1 MRKGDARKKRS
12 KLTYIL
18 PIFVLLLIGIGCLGL
33 SKNSNNIN
41 KENDKIEEMA
51 TGYMS
56 EEIEKLKNE
65 DDENLISTKYLVTDN
80 VIKRVKENT
89 SIEEFKKAF
98 EREVKIYTD
107 EMMNEEVTEGIIKTG
122 MTVVDKEDTYIAV
135 VDGDVSKD
143 GKVDQIDVS
152 KMVRQETEEI
162 GKVEASEYGIEKVA
176 RKIVYGEYE
185 LEKVKEVEKP
195 EIKVVNG
202 QQGENEWYTTDV
214 ELEINQKEE
223 QGKKTVYKIK
233 GTEEKE
239 ETQIE
244 EGQKITIDKDGIYK
258 VIAYTYGE
266 EGNRSRITYEI
277 IKVNKTGIEATIN
290 YSTTESTTDPVIAT
304 VTFNKEGI
312 KITNNEGKNTYE
324 FTENGEFTFE
334 YVDEAG
340 RIGSITAKV
349 DWIKRKEVVGQD
361 GEWKYFVNSD
371 NTIQLTQYLGTK
383 TELVVPANYDGYVVY
398 AVGNQNSK
406 ETPKQCYNIFGED
419 SQSNQTIT
427 KLTIEDGIKEIKTA
441 AFIGCKKITGDLV
454 IPDSVVNIGYAAFVN
469 CSGFNGTLKLPL
481 NIEKIS
487 DYTFNNCTN
496 LKGNLI
502 IPENVKEIG
511 ALSFNRCS
519 GFSGTLVFPSSLKR
533 IGKTAFQYCS
543 GFTGD
548 LVLPEG
554 IETVE
559 DYTFNRCS
567 GFDGTLTLPST
578 LKSIGKSSFQLC
590 SGLKGNLIIPEGIET
605 IEDYTFYGCS
615 GFNGILKL
623 PSTLKR
629 IGRTAF
635 QLCSGFTGDLLIPEG
650 IETIEDYTF
659 NKCSGLDGTLTLPS
673 TLKSIGDVA
682 FQSCSGFKGD
692 LVIPE
697 SVETIGD
704 FAFNNCSGFDGNLTL
719 PSTLKVVGNSA
730 FQNCSGL
737 KGNLIMPDK
746 IESIGQ
752 FAFNNCSSLTGD
764 LIIPNSLTTISRC
777 AFQSCIGLTGKLV
790 LPDTITSIEG
800 FAFYDDK
807 FTGELVLP
815 KNLESLG
822 EAAFGK
828 NTNFSNSKIVIPAS
842 LKKIG
847 VDCDFN
853 GENLGISTHDFY
865 NFGAN
870 VRKFEAFEV
879 EEGNNNF
886 VAIDGVLYTKDRKR
900 LISYP
905 RNKKDNTYE
914 ILEGVVTLDEL
925 SFASNMIV
933 QTVIFPD
940 SLSFEARTQGIRFQ
954 GTSVLQSA
962 FYNYSALENIEV
974 KDTNP
979 NYKSNDGVLYTKDM
993 KNLVY
998 ISSGRTKEVIIP
1010 DGVETINDNSIYWS
1024 QVARSVS
1031 KMYIPASVTNI
1042 SDSALKGVNN
1052 GFIKKIEISEDNP
1065 SFTLDSNG
1073 KLIRK

>member
-1 MRKGDARKKRS
+1 MRKGDVRKKRS

-18 PIFVLLLIGIGCLGL
+18 PIFVLLLIGVGCIGL
-33 SKNSNNIN
+33 SKSSNNIN
-41 KENDKIEEMA
+41 KENDKINEKA

-107 EMMNEEVTEGIIKTG
+107 ETMDEEVTEGIIKTG
-122 MTVVDKEDTYIAV
+122 MAVVDKEDTYIAV

-152 KMVRQETEEI
+152 KMVREETEEI
-162 GKVEASEYGIEKVA
+162 GKVEASSYGIEKVA

-195 EIKVVNG
+195 EINVVNG

-349 DWIKRKEVVGQD
+349 DWIKKKEVVGQD

-398 AVGNQNSK
+398 AVGQQGMRES
-406 ETPKQCYNIFGED
+406 TPSAERINVLGAAE
-419 SQSNQTIT
+419 NATIT
-427 KLTIEDGIKEIKTA
+427 KLTIEDGIKEIKCSAFEKCTA
-441 AFIGCKKITGDLV
+441 IKGNLV
-454 IPDSVVNIGYAAFVN
+454 IPNSVE
-469 CSGFNGTLKLPL
+469 
-481 NIEKIS
+481 NIES
-487 DYTFNNCTN
+487 Y
-496 LKGNLI
+496 
-502 IPENVKEIG
+502 
-511 ALSFNRCS
+511 AFNRCS
-519 GFSGTLVFPSSLKR
+519 GLNGNLKLSSSLKN

-543 GFTGD
+543 GLEGD
-548 LVLPEG
+548 LEIPDSVEEIGNYAFNNCKGFSGLKLSSNLVSIGRTAFQSCTGLKGNLVIPDR
-554 IETVE
+554 IEKVE
-559 DYTFNRCS
+559 DYAFYNCS

-578 LKSIGKSSFQLC
+578 LKSIGKAAFYNC
-590 SGLKGNLIIPEGIET
+590 SKLEGNLIIPEGVET
-605 IEDYTFYGCS
+605 IGTH
-615 GFNGILKL
+615 
-623 PSTLKR
+623 
-629 IGRTAF
+629 A
-635 QLCSGFTGDLLIPEG
+635 
-650 IETIEDYTF
+650 F
-659 NKCSGLDGTLTLPS
+659 NK
-673 TLKSIGDVA
+673 
-682 FQSCSGFKGD
+682 CSGFKGD

-704 FAFNNCSGFDGNLTL
+704 FAFNKCSGLDGNLTL

-737 KGNLIMPDK
+737 KGNLIIPDK

-764 LIIPNSLTTISRC
+764 LIIPNSLTTISMC

-790 LPDTITSIEG
+790 LPDSITSIEG

-853 GENLGISTHDFY
+853 GENLGISSHDFY

-870 VRKFEAFEV
+870 VRKFEDFEV
-879 EEGNNNF
+879 ENGNENF
-886 VAIDGVLYTKDRKR
+886 VAIDGVLYTKDLKR

-914 ILEGVVTLDEL
+914 IQEGVVTLDEL

-940 SLSFEARTQGIRFQ
+940 SLSFEVRTQGIRFQ
-954 GTSVLQSA
+954 GANILQAA

-1031 KMYIPASVTNI
+1031 KMYIPASVINI

>member
-18 PIFVLLLIGIGCLGL
+18 PIFVLLLVGVGCLGL

-98 EREVKIYTD
+98 EREVKIYAD
-107 EMMNEEVTEGIIKTG
+107 EMMNEEVTEGIIKTE

-152 KMVRQETEEI
+152 KMVREETEEI

-202 QQGENEWYTTDV
+202 QKGENEWYTTDV

-312 KITNNEGKNTYE
+312 TITNNEGKNTYE
-324 FTENGEFTFE
+324 FTDNGEFTFE

-383 TELVVPANYDGYVVY
+383 TELVVPANYDGYEVY
-398 AVGNQNSK
+398 AVGQQGMK
-406 ETPKQCYNIFGED
+406 QTTPSAERTNILGTSE
-419 SQSNQTIT
+419 NATIT
-427 KLTIEDGIKEIKTA
+427 KLTIEEGIKEIKCS
-441 AFIGCKKITGDLV
+441 AFEKCTGIKGNLV
-454 IPDSVVNIGYAAFVN
+454 IPDSVENIEALAFN
-469 CSGFNGTLKLPL
+469 KCNGFDGTLTLSSSLKSLGDGAFQLCSGF
-481 NIEKIS
+481 
-487 DYTFNNCTN
+487 
-496 LKGNLI
+496 KGNLV
-502 IPENVKEIG
+502 IPESVEV
-511 ALSFNRCS
+511 L
-519 GFSGTLVFPSSLKR
+519 GTYVF
-533 IGKTAFQYCS
+533 GK
-543 GFTGD
+543 
-548 LVLPEG
+548 
-554 IETVE
+554 
-559 DYTFNRCS
+559 CS

-590 SGLKGNLIIPEGIET
+590 SGLKGNLVIPDSVEEIGDYAFNKCSGFSGTLVFPSSLKRIGSTAFQYCSGFTGDLVIPEGVETIGTHAFNKCGGFDGTLTLPSTLKNIGQIAFQFCSGLKGNLIIPEGIET
-605 IEDYTFYGCS
+605 IGDFTFGNCS
-615 GFNGILKL
+615 GF
-623 PSTLKR
+623 
-629 IGRTAF
+629 
-635 QLCSGFTGDLLIPEG
+635 
-650 IETIEDYTF
+650 
-659 NKCSGLDGTLTLPS
+659 DGTLTLPS
-673 TLKSIGDVA
+673 TLKSIGNGA
-682 FQSCSGFKGD
+682 FQLCSALKGN

-697 SVETIGD
+697 SVETIGN
-704 FAFNNCSGFDGNLTL
+704 FAFNKSNKLTGQLKLPDGI
-719 PSTLKVVGNSA
+719 K
-730 FQNCSGL
+730 
-737 KGNLIMPDK
+737 
-746 IESIGQ
+746 SIGQ
-752 FAFNNCSSLTGD
+752 YAFNSCGSLTGD
-764 LIIPNSLTTISRC
+764 LIIPNGLTTISRC
-777 AFQSCIGLTGKLV
+777 AFQSCSGLTGKLV
-790 LPDTITSIEG
+790 LPDSITSIEG
-800 FAFYDDK
+800 WAFYDDK

-847 VDCDFN
+847 IDYEVN
-853 GENLGISTHDFY
+853 GENLGLSSHDFY

-954 GTSVLQSA
+954 GTSVLKSA

>member
-65 DDENLISTKYLVTDN
+65 DDENLISAKYLVTDN

-152 KMVRQETEEI
+152 KMVREETEEI

-266 EGNRSRITYEI
+266 EGNKSRITYEI

-324 FTENGEFTFE
+324 FTDNGEFTFE

-349 DWIKRKEVVGQD
+349 DWIKKKEIVGQD

-406 ETPKQCYNIFGED
+406 ENPKQCYNIFGED

-441 AFIGCKKITGDLV
+441 AFRGCKKITGDLV

-511 ALSFNRCS
+511 DYAFNKCS
-519 GFSGTLVFPSSLKR
+519 GFSGTLVFPSS
-533 IGKTAFQYCS
+533 
-543 GFTGD
+543 
-548 LVLPEG
+548 
-554 IETVE
+554 
-559 DYTFNRCS
+559 
-567 GFDGTLTLPST
+567 
-578 LKSIGKSSFQLC
+578 
-590 SGLKGNLIIPEGIET
+590 
-605 IEDYTFYGCS
+605 
-615 GFNGILKL
+615 
-623 PSTLKR
+623 LKR

-635 QLCSGFTGDLLIPEG
+635 QLCSGFTGDLVIPEG

-659 NKCSGLDGTLTLPS
+659 NKCSGFDGTLTLPS
-673 TLKSIGDVA
+673 TLKSIGRTA
-682 FQSCSGFKGD
+682 FQLCSGLKGNLIIPEGIKTIEDYTFYGCSGF
-692 LVIPE
+692 
-697 SVETIGD
+697 
-704 FAFNNCSGFDGNLTL
+704 NGNLTL
-719 PSTLKVVGNSA
+719 PSTLIEIGNSS
-730 FQNCSGL
+730 FQNCSQL
-737 KGNLIMPDK
+737 IGNLVITDTVKTLGKTSFCGCSGFDGILKLPSNLKTIGDTAFYNCSKLTGQLNLPDK

-752 FAFNNCSSLTGD
+752 FAFDNCVSLTGD

-777 AFQSCIGLTGKLV
+777 AFQSCSGLTGNLV
-790 LPDTITSIEG
+790 LPDSITSIEG

-815 KNLESLG
+815 KNLENLG

-954 GTSVLQSA
+954 GTSVLKSA

>member
-152 KMVRQETEEI
+152 KMVREETEEI

-176 RKIVYGEYE
+176 RKIVYGKYE

-202 QQGENEWYTTDV
+202 KKGENEWYTTDV

-312 KITNNEGKNTYE
+312 TITNNEGKNTYE
-324 FTENGEFTFE
+324 FTDNGEFTFE

-349 DWIKRKEVVGQD
+349 DWIKKKEVVGQD

-398 AVGNQNSK
+398 AIGQQGMK
-406 ETPKQCYNIFGED
+406 QTTPSAKRINVLGASE
-419 SQSNQTIT
+419 NATIT
-427 KLTIEDGIKEIKTA
+427 KLTIEEGIKEIKCS
-441 AFIGCKKITGDLV
+441 AFEKCTGIKGNLV
-454 IPDSVVNIGYAAFVN
+454 IPDSVENIEALAFN
-469 CSGFNGTLKLPL
+469 KCNGFDGTLTLSSSLKSLGDGAFQLCSGF
-481 NIEKIS
+481 
-487 DYTFNNCTN
+487 
-496 LKGNLI
+496 KGNLV
-502 IPENVKEIG
+502 IPESVEV
-511 ALSFNRCS
+511 L
-519 GFSGTLVFPSSLKR
+519 GTYVF
-533 IGKTAFQYCS
+533 GK
-543 GFTGD
+543 
-548 LVLPEG
+548 
-554 IETVE
+554 
-559 DYTFNRCS
+559 CS

-590 SGLKGNLIIPEGIET
+590 SGLKGNLVIPDSVEEIG
-605 IEDYTFYGCS
+605 DYAFNKCS
-615 GFNGILKL
+615 GFSGTLVF
-623 PSTLKR
+623 PSPLKR
-629 IGRTAF
+629 IGNAAF
-635 QLCSGFTGDLLIPEG
+635 QYCSGFTGDLVIPEG
-650 IETIEDYTF
+650 VETIGTHAF
-659 NKCSGLDGTLTLPS
+659 NKCGGFDGTLTLPS
-673 TLKSIGDVA
+673 TLKNIG
-682 FQSCSGFKGD
+682 QY
-692 LVIPE
+692 
-697 SVETIGD
+697 
-704 FAFNNCSGFDGNLTL
+704 AFNSCG
-719 PSTLKVVGNSA
+719 
-730 FQNCSGL
+730 
-737 KGNLIMPDK
+737 
-746 IESIGQ
+746 
-752 FAFNNCSSLTGD
+752 SLTGD
-764 LIIPNSLTTISRC
+764 LIIPNGLTTISRC
-777 AFQSCIGLTGKLV
+777 AFQSCSGLTGKLV
-790 LPDTITSIEG
+790 LPDSITSIEG
-800 FAFYDDK
+800 WAFYDDK

-853 GENLGISTHDFY
+853 GENLGISAHDFY

-954 GTSVLQSA
+954 GANILQAA

>member
-1 MRKGDARKKRS
+1 MRKGDVRKKRS

-152 KMVRQETEEI
+152 KMVREETEEI

-233 GTEEKE
+233 GAEEKE

-244 EGQKITIDKDGIYK
+244 EGQKVTIDKDGIYK

-266 EGNRSRITYEI
+266 EGNRSGITYEI

-340 RIGSITAKV
+340 RTGSITAKV
-349 DWIKRKEVVGQD
+349 DWIKKKEIVGQD

-383 TELVVPANYDGYVVY
+383 TELVVPANYDGYEVY
-398 AVGNQNSK
+398 AVGAQGLEES
-406 ETPKQCYNIFGED
+406 TPSAERINVLGTSE
-419 SQSNQTIT
+419 NATIT
-427 KLTIEDGIKEIKTA
+427 KLTIEEGIKEIKCS
-441 AFIGCKKITGDLV
+441 AFEKCTGIKGNLV
-454 IPDSVVNIGYAAFVN
+454 IPDSVETIEGYAFN
-469 CSGFNGTLKLPL
+469 SCSGFNGTLTLPSTL
-481 NIEKIS
+481 KSIE
-487 DYTFNNCTN
+487 
-496 LKGNLI
+496 
-502 IPENVKEIG
+502 
-511 ALSFNRCS
+511 NRAFQLCS
-519 GFSGTLVFPSSLKR
+519 GFKD
-533 IGKTAFQYCS
+533 
-543 GFTGD
+543 D
-548 LVLPEG
+548 LVIPEG
-554 IETVE
+554 IKSIG
-559 DYTFNRCS
+559 DGAFNKCT
-567 GFDGTLTLPST
+567 GFNGTLTLPST
-578 LKSIGKSSFQLC
+578 LKSIGNGAFQYC
-590 SGLKGNLIIPEGIET
+590 SGLTGDILIPEGVETLGTHVFNKCTGFNGTITLPSTLKEIGRNSFYNCNKLTGNLVIPEGIE
-605 IEDYTFYGCS
+605 IINPNTFSGCS
-615 GFNGILKL
+615 SLN
-623 PSTLKR
+623 
-629 IGRTAF
+629 
-635 QLCSGFTGDLLIPEG
+635 
-650 IETIEDYTF
+650 
-659 NKCSGLDGTLTLPS
+659 GTLTLPS
-673 TLKSIGDVA
+673 TLKEISNFAFYGCKNLKGDINIPDNVISIGDQAFYNCTGFDGYIRLSNKLESIGGWTFGNCSKLVGDLIIPDSVTNILDSTFRNCSSLNGKLVISNNITKLEEGVFSGCSNLVGELVIPAGVKTIGKVA
-682 FQSCSGFKGD
+682 FQQCEKLNGK
-692 LVIPE
+692 LVLPE
-697 SVETIGD
+697 GLEYIGD
-704 FAFNNCSGFDGNLTL
+704 FAFNKCTSFEN
-719 PSTLKVVGNSA
+719 
-730 FQNCSGL
+730 
-737 KGNLIMPDK
+737 
-746 IESIGQ
+746 
-752 FAFNNCSSLTGD
+752 
-764 LIIPNSLTTISRC
+764 TTI
-777 AFQSCIGLTGKLV
+777 K
-790 LPDTITSIEG
+790 
-800 FAFYDDK
+800 
-807 FTGELVLP
+807 
-815 KNLESLG
+815 
-822 EAAFGK
+822 
-828 NTNFSNSKIVIPAS
+828 IPAS
-842 LKKIG
+842 LKKMGEDYDLNGNNVGIG
-847 VDCDFN
+847 SHF
-853 GENLGISTHDFY
+853 FY

-870 VRKFEAFEV
+870 VRKFETFEV
-879 EEGNNNF
+879 ENGNENF
-886 VAIDGVLYTKDRKR
+886 VAIDGVLYTKDLKR
-900 LISYP
+900 LVCYP
-905 RNKKDNTYE
+905 RNKKDTTYE
-914 ILEGVVTLDEL
+914 IQEGVELLDQM
-925 SFASNMIV
+925 SIASNMTL
-933 QTVIFPD
+933 QTLVIPD
-940 SLSFEARTQGIRFQ
+940 SLIIERKTYPGFTWENDQPLIFS
-954 GTSVLQSA
+954 L
-962 FYNYSALENIEV
+962 YNYNAIQNIET
-974 KDTNP
+974 KETNP
-979 NYKSNDGVLYTKDM
+979 NYKSVDGVLYTKDL
-993 KNLVY
+993 KELVY

-1010 DGVETINDNSIYWS
+1010 DGVETIRERSIYWS
-1024 QVARSVS
+1024 QVARNVS
-1031 KMYIPASVTNI
+1031 KIYIPSSVVNI
-1042 SDSALKGVNN
+1042 SDNALSSINN
-1052 GFIKKIEISEDNP
+1052 GFIKKIEVSEDNP

>member
-1 MRKGDARKKRS
+1 MRKGDVRKKRS

-33 SKNSNNIN
+33 SKSCNNIN
-41 KENDKIEEMA
+41 KESDKIEEMA

-98 EREVKIYTD
+98 EREVKVYTD
-107 EMMNEEVTEGIIKTG
+107 EAMDEEITEGIIKTG
-122 MTVVDKEDTYIAV
+122 MTVADKEDTYIAV

-152 KMVRQETEEI
+152 KMVRKETEEI

-266 EGNRSRITYEI
+266 EGNKSRITYEI

-349 DWIKRKEVVGQD
+349 DWIKKKEVVGQD

-398 AVGNQNSK
+398 AVGQQDVR
-406 ETPKQCYNIFGED
+406 EDTPSAKRTNILGTSE
-419 SQSNQTIT
+419 NATIT
-427 KLTIEDGIKEIKTA
+427 KLTIEEGIKEIKCG
-441 AFIGCKKITGDLV
+441 AFEKCTEIKGNLV
-454 IPDSVVNIGYAAFVN
+454 IPDGVTKIGAIAFN
-469 CSGFNGTLKLPL
+469 KCSGFDGTL
-481 NIEKIS
+481 
-487 DYTFNNCTN
+487 
-496 LKGNLI
+496 
-502 IPENVKEIG
+502 
-511 ALSFNRCS
+511 
-519 GFSGTLVFPSSLKR
+519 TLPSSLKS
-533 IGKTAFQYCS
+533 IGDGAFQFCS

-548 LVLPEG
+548 LVIPEG
-554 IETVE
+554 VETIG
-559 DYTFNRCS
+559 TFAFNKCS
-567 GFDGTLTLPST
+567 GFNGTLTLPST
-578 LKSIGKSSFQLC
+578 LKSIGKASFQYC
-590 SGLKGNLIIPEGIET
+590 SGLTGDLVIPEGVEKVEDYTFYACSKLIGDLIIPDSVESVG
-605 IEDYTFYGCS
+605 YCGFYGCS

-623 PSTLKR
+623 SSNLK
-629 IGRTAF
+629 
-635 QLCSGFTGDLLIPEG
+635 
-650 IETIEDYTF
+650 
-659 NKCSGLDGTLTLPS
+659 
-673 TLKSIGDVA
+673 
-682 FQSCSGFKGD
+682 
-692 LVIPE
+692 
-697 SVETIGD
+697 TIGEA
-704 FAFNNCSGFDGNLTL
+704 AFYNCSSLTGQLKL
-719 PSTLKVVGNSA
+719 PDT
-730 FQNCSGL
+730 
-737 KGNLIMPDK
+737 

-764 LIIPNSLTTISRC
+764 LIIPSSLKTIARA
-777 AFQSCIGLTGKLV
+777 AFQQCKGLTGKLV
-790 LPDTITSIEG
+790 LPDSITSIEG
-800 FAFYDDK
+800 WAFYDDK
-807 FTGELVLP
+807 FTEELVLP
-815 KNLESLG
+815 KNLQNLG

-828 NTNFSNSKIVIPAS
+828 NTNFSNSKIGIPAS

-847 VDCDFN
+847 IDYEVN
-853 GENLGISTHDFY
+853 GENLGLSTHDFY
-865 NFGAN
+865 NFGA
-870 VRKFEAFEV
+870 KAEKLEAFEV
-879 EEGNNNF
+879 EDGNENF
-886 VAIDGVLYTKDRKR
+886 VAIDGVLYTKDKKR

-905 RNKKDNTYE
+905 RNKKGDTYE
-914 ILEGVVTLDEL
+914 ILDGVVTLDEFA
-925 SFASNMIV
+925 FASNMNL
-933 QTVIFPD
+933 QTLKVPD
-940 SLSFEARTQGIRFQ
+940 SLTFEPRKKGIRS
-954 GTSVLQSA
+954 GNRTPVTAALYS
-962 FYNYSALENIEV
+962 YSAIQDIILNE
-974 KDTNP
+974 TNP
-979 NYKSNDGVLYTKDM
+979 NYTSIDGVVYTKD
-993 KNLVY
+993 KKELLCV
-998 ISSGRTKEVIIP
+998 STGRTKEVIIP
-1010 DGVETINDNSIYWS
+1010 DGVETIIDYAVFPS
-1024 QVARSVS
+1024 QVARSIP
-1031 KMYIPASVTNI
+1031 KMYIPSSLTNI
-1042 SDSALKGVNN
+1042 SDMNLKLLNN
-1052 GFIKKIEISEDNP
+1052 SGAIRKFEIAEDNP
-1065 SFTLDSNG
+1065 AFTLDSNG
-1073 KLIRK
+1073 KIVRK

>member
-1 MRKGDARKKRS
+1 MRKGDVRKKRS

-18 PIFVLLLIGIGCLGL
+18 PIFVLLLIGIGCIGL

-80 VIKRVKENT
+80 VIRRVKENT

-98 EREVKIYTD
+98 EREIKIYTD
-107 EMMNEEVTEGIIKTG
+107 EMMNEKVTEGIIKTG

-152 KMVRQETEEI
+152 KMVREETEEI

-176 RKIVYGEYE
+176 RKIVYGKYE

-266 EGNRSRITYEI
+266 EGNRSGITYEI

-312 KITNNEGKNTYE
+312 TITNNEGKNTYE

-340 RIGSITAKV
+340 RIGSITAKI
-349 DWIKRKEVVGQD
+349 DWIKKKEVVGQD

-383 TELVVPANYDGYVVY
+383 TELVVPANYDGYEVY
-398 AVGNQNSK
+398 AVGAQGLEES
-406 ETPKQCYNIFGED
+406 TPSAERINVLGTSE
-419 SQSNQTIT
+419 NATIT
-427 KLTIEDGIKEIKTA
+427 KLTIEEGIKEIKCS
-441 AFIGCKKITGDLV
+441 AFEKCTGIKGNLV
-454 IPDSVVNIGYAAFVN
+454 IPDSVETIEGYAFN
-469 CSGFNGTLKLPL
+469 SCSGFN
-481 NIEKIS
+481 
-487 DYTFNNCTN
+487 
-496 LKGNLI
+496 
-502 IPENVKEIG
+502 
-511 ALSFNRCS
+511 
-519 GFSGTLVFPSSLKR
+519 
-533 IGKTAFQYCS
+533 
-543 GFTGD
+543 
-548 LVLPEG
+548 
-554 IETVE
+554 
-559 DYTFNRCS
+559 
-567 GFDGTLTLPST
+567 GTLTLPST
-578 LKSIGKSSFQLC
+578 LKSIE
-590 SGLKGNLIIPEGIET
+590 N
-605 IEDYTFYGCS
+605 
-615 GFNGILKL
+615 
-623 PSTLKR
+623 R
-629 IGRTAF
+629 AF
-635 QLCSGFTGDLLIPEG
+635 QLCSGFKDDLVIPEG
-650 IETIEDYTF
+650 IKSIGDGAF
-659 NKCSGLDGTLTLPS
+659 NKCTGFNGTLTLPS
-673 TLKSIGDVA
+673 TLKSISNGA
-682 FQSCSGFKGD
+682 FQYCSGLTGD
-692 LVIPE
+692 ILIPEGVETLGTHVFNKCTGFNGTITLPSTLKEIGRNSFYNCNKLTGNLVIPE
-697 SVETIGD
+697 GIEIINPNTFRG
-704 FAFNNCSGFDGNLTL
+704 CSSLNGTLTL
-719 PSTLKVVGNSA
+719 PSTLKEISNFA
-730 FQNCSGL
+730 FYGCKNL
-737 KGNLIMPDK
+737 KGDINIPDNVISIGDQAFYNCTGFDGYIRLSNK
-746 IESIGQ
+746 LESIGGWT
-752 FAFNNCSSLTGD
+752 FGNCSKLVGD
-764 LIIPNSLTTISRC
+764 LIIPDSVTNILDSTFRNCSSLNGKLVISNNITKLEKGVFSGCSNLVGELVIPAGVKTIGQA
-777 AFQSCIGLTGKLV
+777 AFQQCEKLNGKLV
-790 LPDTITSIEG
+790 LPEG
-800 FAFYDDK
+800 LEYIGNFAFNK
-807 FTGELVLP
+807 CTSFE
-815 KNLESLG
+815 
-822 EAAFGK
+822 
-828 NTNFSNSKIVIPAS
+828 NTTIKIPAS
-842 LKKIG
+842 LKKMGEDYDLNGNNVGIG
-847 VDCDFN
+847 SHF
-853 GENLGISTHDFY
+853 FY

-886 VAIDGVLYTKDRKR
+886 VAIDGVLYTKDLKR
-900 LISYP
+900 LVCYP
-905 RNKKDNTYE
+905 RNKKDTTYE
-914 ILEGVVTLDEL
+914 IQEGVELLDQM
-925 SFASNMIV
+925 SIASNMTLSTLIL
-933 QTVIFPD
+933 PD
-940 SLSFEARTQGIRFQ
+940 SLIIKEQTYPQFTWENDHLLDYS
-954 GTSVLQSA
+954 L
-962 FYNYSALENIEV
+962 YNYNAIENIEV

-979 NYKSNDGVLYTKDM
+979 NYKSNDGVLYTKNM

-1010 DGVETINDNSIYWS
+1010 DGVETINNNSIYWS

-1042 SDSALKGVNN
+1042 SD
-1052 GFIKKIEISEDNP
+1052 
-1065 SFTLDSNG
+1065 
-1073 KLIRK
+1073 R

>member
-1 MRKGDARKKRS
+1 MRKGDVRKRGS

-18 PIFVLLLIGIGCLGL
+18 PIFVLLLIGVGCIGL
-33 SKNSNNIN
+33 SKNSNGIN
-41 KENDKIEEMA
+41 KESDKINEKA

-89 SIEEFKKAF
+89 SVKEFKKAF
-98 EREVKIYTD
+98 DREVKIYTD
-107 EMMNEEVTEGIIKTG
+107 EMMNEEITEGIIKTG
-122 MTVVDKEDTYIAV
+122 MTVVDKEDTYIVV

-152 KMVRQETEEI
+152 KMVRKETEEI

-244 EGQKITIDKDGIYK
+244 EGQKITIYKDGIYK
-258 VIAYTYGE
+258 VISYTYGE
-266 EGNRSRITYEI
+266 EGNKSRITYEI

-324 FTENGEFTFE
+324 FTENGEFAFE

-340 RIGSITAKV
+340 RTGSIIAKV
-349 DWIKRKEVVGQD
+349 DWITKKEVMGKD
-361 GEWKYFVNSD
+361 GEWRYFVRND

-406 ETPKQCYNIFGED
+406 EDPKQCYNIFGEN
-419 SQSNQTIT
+419 SQSNQTVT
-427 KLTIEDGIKEIKTA
+427 KITIEDGIKEIKTA
-441 AFIGCKKITGDLV
+441 SFIGCKKITGNLV
-454 IPDSVVNIGYAAFVN
+454 IPDSVTNIGYAAFVN
-469 CSGFNGTLKLPL
+469 CSGLNGTLELSS

-487 DYTFNNCTN
+487 SYAFNNCKN
-496 LKGNLI
+496 LTGNLI

-511 ALSFNRCS
+511 DFAFNNCSKFSGTLVFPSSLQRIGRTAFQYCSGFTGDLVIPEGVKEIGDYAFNNCS
-519 GFSGTLVFPSSLKR
+519 GFSGTLVFPSSLQR
-533 IGKTAFQYCS
+533 IGRTAFQYCS

-548 LVLPEG
+548 LVIPEG
-554 IETVE
+554 VETIGE
-559 DYTFNRCS
+559 NTFNNCS
-567 GFDGTLTLPST
+567 GFNGTLTLPLS
-578 LKSIGKSSFQLC
+578 LKNIGNASFKGCQQLT
-590 SGLKGNLIIPEGIET
+590 GNLVIPDNVKTLGKES
-605 IEDYTFYGCS
+605 FWGCS
-615 GFNGILKL
+615 RFNGILKL
-623 PSTLKR
+623 S
-629 IGRTAF
+629 
-635 QLCSGFTGDLLIPEG
+635 S
-650 IETIEDYTF
+650 
-659 NKCSGLDGTLTLPS
+659 N
-673 TLKSIGDVA
+673 LKSIGDGS
-682 FQSCSGFKGD
+682 FYDCSKLVGTLD
-692 LVIPE
+692 L
-697 SVETIGD
+697 
-704 FAFNNCSGFDGNLTL
+704 
-719 PSTLKVVGNSA
+719 
-730 FQNCSGL
+730 
-737 KGNLIMPDK
+737 PDT

-752 FAFNNCSSLTGD
+752 FAFNNCSSLAGN
-764 LIIPNSLTTISRC
+764 LIIPNSLTTISRG
-777 AFQSCIGLTGKLV
+777 AFQSCSGLTGILV
-790 LPDTITSIEG
+790 LPDSITSVEG
-800 FAFYDDK
+800 WAFYDDK
-807 FTGELVLP
+807 FTGELNLP
-815 KNLESLG
+815 KNLENLG

-847 VDCDFN
+847 IDCEFS
-853 GENLGISTHDFY
+853 GVNLGISTHDFY

-879 EEGNNNF
+879 ESGNENF
-886 VAIDGVLYTKDRKR
+886 TSIDGVLYTKDKKR
-900 LISYP
+900 LVSYP
-905 RNKKDNTYE
+905 RNKKDSTYE
-914 ILEGVVTLDEL
+914 IQEGIITLDEL
-925 SFASNMIV
+925 SFASNMTV
-933 QTVIFPD
+933 KTVIFPD
-940 SLSFEARTQGIRFQ
+940 SLSFEVRPQGIRFQ
-954 GTSVLQSA
+954 NTNVLQAA
-962 FYNYSALENIEV
+962 FYNYNSLENVEV
-974 KDTNP
+974 KESNP

-998 ISSGRTKEVIIP
+998 ISSGRTREVIIP

-1024 QVARSVS
+1024 QVARGVS
-1031 KMYIPASVTNI
+1031 KLYIPASVTNI
-1042 SDSALKGVNN
+1042 SDTVVNNVNN

-1065 SFTLDSNG
+1065 SFTLDGNG

>member
-1 MRKGDARKKRS
+1 MRKRS

-33 SKNSNNIN
+33 SKSGNKIN

-98 EREVKIYTD
+98 EREVKVYTD
-107 EMMNEEVTEGIIKTG
+107 EAMDEEITEGIIKTG
-122 MTVVDKEDTYIAV
+122 MTVADKEDTYIAV

-152 KMVRQETEEI
+152 KMVRKETEEI

-195 EIKVVNG
+195 EIKIVNG

-258 VIAYTYGE
+258 VVAYTYGE
-266 EGNRSRITYEI
+266 EENKSRITYEI

-349 DWIKRKEVVGQD
+349 DWIKKKEVVGQD

-398 AVGNQNSK
+398 AVGVQDIKADAPSA
-406 ETPKQCYNIFGED
+406 QRYNVLGEKTL
-419 SQSNQTIT
+419 SNNTIT
-427 KLTIEDGIKEIKTA
+427 KLTIEKGIKEIKA
-441 AFIGCKKITGDLV
+441 CAFSQCTGIRGSLV
-454 IPDSVVNIGYAAFVN
+454 IPEGVTKIGMGAFN
-469 CSGFNGTLKLPL
+469 KCSGFN
-481 NIEKIS
+481 
-487 DYTFNNCTN
+487 
-496 LKGNLI
+496 
-502 IPENVKEIG
+502 
-511 ALSFNRCS
+511 
-519 GFSGTLVFPSSLKR
+519 
-533 IGKTAFQYCS
+533 
-543 GFTGD
+543 
-548 LVLPEG
+548 
-554 IETVE
+554 
-559 DYTFNRCS
+559 
-567 GFDGTLTLPST
+567 GTLTLPST
-578 LKSIGKSSFQLC
+578 LKSIG
-590 SGLKGNLIIPEGIET
+590 
-605 IEDYTFYGCS
+605 
-615 GFNGILKL
+615 NG
-623 PSTLKR
+623 
-629 IGRTAF
+629 AF
-635 QLCSGFTGDLLIPEG
+635 QLCSGFTGDLVIPEE
-650 IETIEDYTF
+650 IEELGTF
-659 NKCSGLDGTLTLPS
+659 VFSKCSGFNGTLTLPKNI
-673 TLKSIGDVA
+673 KSIGKAA
-682 FQSCSGFKGD
+682 FQSCSSLVGNIVMPENVEEIGMNAFFHCSNLNGTITFSPKLKHIGISAFEGCSKLKGGI
-692 LVIPE
+692 LLPE
-697 SVETIGD
+697 SLESIDKLAFNGCSSLDGTITLPKGLKTIGE
-704 FAFNNCSGFDGNLTL
+704 
-719 PSTLKVVGNSA
+719 VA
-730 FQNCSGL
+730 FQNCSKLTGTL
-737 KGNLIMPDK
+737 NLPDT
-746 IESIGQ
+746 IETIGQ

-764 LIIPNSLTTISRC
+764 LVIPNSITTISR
-777 AFQSCIGLTGKLV
+777 ASFQSCKGLTGKLV
-790 LPDTITSIEG
+790 LPDSITSIEG
-800 FAFYDDK
+800 WAFYDDK

-865 NFGAN
+865 NFGAKAG
-870 VRKFEAFEV
+870 KFEAFEV
-879 EEGNNNF
+879 EEENENF
-886 VAIDGVLYTKDRKR
+886 VAVDGVLYSKDKKR
-900 LISYP
+900 MLLYP
-905 RNKKDNTYE
+905 RNKKGDTYE
-914 ILEGVVTLDEL
+914 ILEGVVTIDEL
-925 SFASNMIV
+925 SFASNMNLENLIV
-933 QTVIFPD
+933 PD
-940 SLSFEARTQGIRFQ
+940 SLTLEPRKQGIR
-954 GTSVLQSA
+954 SKNVCVLT
-962 FYNYSALENIEV
+962 SALYSYTSIKNIII
-974 KDTNP
+974 KDSNL
-979 NYKSNDGVLYTKDM
+979 NYTSIDGVVYTKDL
-993 KNLVY
+993 KELVY
-998 ISSGRTKEVIIP
+998 VAAGRTNEVIIP
-1010 DGVETINDNSIYWS
+1010 DGVETIRSYSTFSS
-1024 QVARSVS
+1024 QVGRKVS
-1031 KMYIPASVTNI
+1031 KMYIPNSVINI
-1042 SDSALKGVNN
+1042 ADIEIELLNN
-1052 GFIKKIEISEDNP
+1052 GFIRKIEVAEDNP
-1065 SFTLDSNG
+1065 AFTLDSNG
-1073 KLIRK
+1073 KIVRK

>member
-1 MRKGDARKKRS
+1 LRKGDVRKKRS

-18 PIFVLLLIGIGCLGL
+18 PIFVLLLIGIGCIGL

-80 VIKRVKENT
+80 VIRRVKENT

-98 EREVKIYTD
+98 EREIKIYTD
-107 EMMNEEVTEGIIKTG
+107 EMMNEKVTEGIIKTG

-152 KMVRQETEEI
+152 KMVREETEEI

-176 RKIVYGEYE
+176 RKIVYGKYE

-266 EGNRSRITYEI
+266 EGNRSGITYEI

-312 KITNNEGKNTYE
+312 TITNNEGKNTYE

-340 RIGSITAKV
+340 RIGSITAKI
-349 DWIKRKEVVGQD
+349 DWIKKKEVVGQD

-383 TELVVPANYDGYVVY
+383 TELVVPANYDGYEVY
-398 AVGNQNSK
+398 AVGAQGLEES
-406 ETPKQCYNIFGED
+406 TPSAERINVLGTSE
-419 SQSNQTIT
+419 NATIT
-427 KLTIEDGIKEIKTA
+427 KLTIEEGIKEIKCS
-441 AFIGCKKITGDLV
+441 AFEKCTGIKGNLV
-454 IPDSVVNIGYAAFVN
+454 IPDSVETIEGYAFN
-469 CSGFNGTLKLPL
+469 SCSGFNGTLTLPSTL
-481 NIEKIS
+481 KSIE
-487 DYTFNNCTN
+487 
-496 LKGNLI
+496 
-502 IPENVKEIG
+502 
-511 ALSFNRCS
+511 NRAFQLCS
-519 GFSGTLVFPSSLKR
+519 GFKD
-533 IGKTAFQYCS
+533 
-543 GFTGD
+543 D
-548 LVLPEG
+548 LVIPEG
-554 IETVE
+554 IKSIG
-559 DYTFNRCS
+559 DGAFNKCT
-567 GFDGTLTLPST
+567 GFNGTLTLPST
-578 LKSIGKSSFQLC
+578 LKSIGNGAFQYC
-590 SGLKGNLIIPEGIET
+590 SGLTGDILIPEGVEILGTHVFNKCTGFNGTITLPSTLKEIGRNSFYNCNKLTGNLVIPEGIE
-605 IEDYTFYGCS
+605 IINSNTFRGCS
-615 GFNGILKL
+615 SLN
-623 PSTLKR
+623 
-629 IGRTAF
+629 
-635 QLCSGFTGDLLIPEG
+635 
-650 IETIEDYTF
+650 
-659 NKCSGLDGTLTLPS
+659 GTLTLPS
-673 TLKSIGDVA
+673 TLKEISNFAFYGCKNLKGDINIPDNVISIGDQA
-682 FQSCSGFKGD
+682 FYNCTGFDGYIRLSNKLESIGGWTFGNCSKLVGDLIIPDSVTNILDSTFRNCSSLNGKLVISNNITKLEKGVFSGCSNLVGE
-692 LVIPE
+692 LVIPAGVKTIGQAAFQQCE
-697 SVETIGD
+697 KLNGKLVLPEGLEYIGD
-704 FAFNNCSGFDGNLTL
+704 FAFNKCTSFEN
-719 PSTLKVVGNSA
+719 
-730 FQNCSGL
+730 
-737 KGNLIMPDK
+737 
-746 IESIGQ
+746 
-752 FAFNNCSSLTGD
+752 
-764 LIIPNSLTTISRC
+764 TTI
-777 AFQSCIGLTGKLV
+777 K
-790 LPDTITSIEG
+790 
-800 FAFYDDK
+800 
-807 FTGELVLP
+807 
-815 KNLESLG
+815 
-822 EAAFGK
+822 
-828 NTNFSNSKIVIPAS
+828 IPAS
-842 LKKIG
+842 LKKMGEDYDLNGNNVGIG
-847 VDCDFN
+847 SHF
-853 GENLGISTHDFY
+853 FY

-886 VAIDGVLYTKDRKR
+886 VAIDGVLYTKDLKR
-900 LISYP
+900 LVCYP
-905 RNKKDNTYE
+905 RNKKDTTYE
-914 ILEGVVTLDEL
+914 IQEGVELLDQM
-925 SFASNMIV
+925 SIASNMTLSTLIL
-933 QTVIFPD
+933 PD
-940 SLSFEARTQGIRFQ
+940 SLIIKEQTYPQFTWENDHLLDYS
-954 GTSVLQSA
+954 L
-962 FYNYSALENIEV
+962 YNYNAIENIEV

-979 NYKSNDGVLYTKDM
+979 NYKSNDGVLYTKNM

-1065 SFTLDSNG
+1065 SFTLGSNG

>member
-1 MRKGDARKKRS
+1 MRKGDVRKKRS

-152 KMVRQETEEI
+152 KMIRQETEEI

-185 LEKVKEVEKP
+185 LEKVKEIEKP

-258 VIAYTYGE
+258 VMAYTYGE

-324 FTENGEFTFE
+324 FTDNGEFTFE

-340 RIGSITAKV
+340 RIGSITAKI
-349 DWIKRKEVVGQD
+349 DWIKKKEVVGQD

-383 TELVVPANYDGYVVY
+383 TELVVPANYDGYEVY
-398 AVGNQNSK
+398 AVGAQGLEES
-406 ETPKQCYNIFGED
+406 TPSAERINALGTSE
-419 SQSNQTIT
+419 NATIT
-427 KLTIEDGIKEIKTA
+427 KLTIEEGIKEIKCS
-441 AFIGCKKITGDLV
+441 AFEKCTGIKGNLV
-454 IPDSVVNIGYAAFVN
+454 IPDSVETIEGYAFN
-469 CSGFNGTLKLPL
+469 SCSGFNGTLTLPSTL
-481 NIEKIS
+481 KSIE
-487 DYTFNNCTN
+487 
-496 LKGNLI
+496 
-502 IPENVKEIG
+502 
-511 ALSFNRCS
+511 NRAFQLCS
-519 GFSGTLVFPSSLKR
+519 GFKD
-533 IGKTAFQYCS
+533 
-543 GFTGD
+543 D
-548 LVLPEG
+548 LVIPEG
-554 IETVE
+554 IKSIG
-559 DYTFNRCS
+559 DGAFNKCT
-567 GFDGTLTLPST
+567 GFNGTLTLPST
-578 LKSIGKSSFQLC
+578 LKSIGNGAFQYC
-590 SGLKGNLIIPEGIET
+590 SGLTGDILIPEGVETLGTHVFNKCTGFNGTITLPSTLKEIGRNSFYNCNKLTGNLVIPEGIE
-605 IEDYTFYGCS
+605 IINPNTFRGCS
-615 GFNGILKL
+615 SLN
-623 PSTLKR
+623 
-629 IGRTAF
+629 
-635 QLCSGFTGDLLIPEG
+635 
-650 IETIEDYTF
+650 
-659 NKCSGLDGTLTLPS
+659 GTLTLPS
-673 TLKSIGDVA
+673 TLKEISNFAFYGCKNLKGDINIPDNVISIGDQA
-682 FQSCSGFKGD
+682 FYNCTGFDGYIRLSNKLESIGGWTFGNCSKLVGDLIIPDSVTNILDSTFRNCSSLNGKLVISNNITKLEKGVFSGCSNLVGE
-692 LVIPE
+692 LVIPAGVKTIGQAAFQQCE
-697 SVETIGD
+697 KLNGKLVLPEGLEYIGD
-704 FAFNNCSGFDGNLTL
+704 FAFNKCTSFEN
-719 PSTLKVVGNSA
+719 
-730 FQNCSGL
+730 
-737 KGNLIMPDK
+737 
-746 IESIGQ
+746 
-752 FAFNNCSSLTGD
+752 
-764 LIIPNSLTTISRC
+764 TTI
-777 AFQSCIGLTGKLV
+777 K
-790 LPDTITSIEG
+790 
-800 FAFYDDK
+800 
-807 FTGELVLP
+807 
-815 KNLESLG
+815 
-822 EAAFGK
+822 
-828 NTNFSNSKIVIPAS
+828 IPAS
-842 LKKIG
+842 LKKMGEDYDLNGNNVGIG
-847 VDCDFN
+847 SHF
-853 GENLGISTHDFY
+853 FY

-879 EEGNNNF
+879 ENGNENF
-886 VAIDGVLYTKDRKR
+886 VAIDGVLYTKDLKR
-900 LISYP
+900 LVCYP
-905 RNKKDNTYE
+905 RNKKDTTYE
-914 ILEGVVTLDEL
+914 IQEGVELLDQM
-925 SFASNMIV
+925 SIASNMTL
-933 QTVIFPD
+933 QTLVIPD
-940 SLSFEARTQGIRFQ
+940 SLIIERKTYPGFTWENDQPLIFS
-954 GTSVLQSA
+954 L
-962 FYNYSALENIEV
+962 YNYNAIQNIET
-974 KDTNP
+974 KETNP

>member
-1 MRKGDARKKRS
+1 MRKGDVRKKRS

-33 SKNSNNIN
+33 SKSCNNIN
-41 KENDKIEEMA
+41 KESDKIEEMA

-98 EREVKIYTD
+98 EREVKVYTD
-107 EMMNEEVTEGIIKTG
+107 EAMDEEITEGIIKTG
-122 MTVVDKEDTYIAV
+122 MTVADKEDTYIAV

-152 KMVRQETEEI
+152 KMVRKETEEI

-195 EIKVVNG
+195 EIKIVNG

-233 GTEEKE
+233 GTEKKE

-266 EGNRSRITYEI
+266 EGNKSRITYEI

-312 KITNNEGKNTYE
+312 KITNNEEKHTYE

-349 DWIKRKEVVGQD
+349 DWIKKKEVVGQD

-398 AVGNQNSK
+398 AVGQQDVNDNS
-406 ETPKQCYNIFGED
+406 PSSQRYNVLGEKTL
-419 SQSNQTIT
+419 SNSTIT
-427 KLTIEDGIKEIKTA
+427 KLTIEKGIKEIK
-441 AFIGCKKITGDLV
+441 AFAFSQCTGIKGSLV
-454 IPDSVVNIGYAAFVN
+454 IPEGVNKIGVGAFN
-469 CSGFNGTLKLPL
+469 K
-481 NIEKIS
+481 
-487 DYTFNNCTN
+487 
-496 LKGNLI
+496 
-502 IPENVKEIG
+502 
-511 ALSFNRCS
+511 
-519 GFSGTLVFPSSLKR
+519 
-533 IGKTAFQYCS
+533 
-543 GFTGD
+543 
-548 LVLPEG
+548 
-554 IETVE
+554 
-559 DYTFNRCS
+559 CS

-578 LKSIGKSSFQLC
+578 LKSIG
-590 SGLKGNLIIPEGIET
+590 
-605 IEDYTFYGCS
+605 
-615 GFNGILKL
+615 NG
-623 PSTLKR
+623 
-629 IGRTAF
+629 AF
-635 QLCSGFTGDLLIPEG
+635 QLCSGFTGDLAIPEG
-650 IETIEDYTF
+650 VEELGTF
-659 NKCSGLDGTLTLPS
+659 VFSKCSGFNGTLTLPKNI
-673 TLKSIGDVA
+673 KSIGKAA
-682 FQSCSGFKGD
+682 FQSCSSLVGNIVMPENVEEIGMNAFFHCSNLDGTITFSSKLKHIGKSAFEGCSKLKGGI
-692 LVIPE
+692 LLPE
-697 SVETIGD
+697 SLESIDKLAFNGCSSLDGTITLPKGLKTIGE
-704 FAFNNCSGFDGNLTL
+704 
-719 PSTLKVVGNSA
+719 VA
-730 FQNCSGL
+730 FQNCSKLTGTL
-737 KGNLIMPDK
+737 NLPDT
-746 IESIGQ
+746 IETIGQ

-764 LIIPNSLTTISRC
+764 LVIPNSITTISR
-777 AFQSCIGLTGKLV
+777 ASFQSCKGLTGKLV
-790 LPDTITSIEG
+790 LPDSITTIEPW
-800 FAFYDDK
+800 AFYTDR
-807 FTGELVLP
+807 FTGILTLP
-815 KNLESLG
+815 NKLETLG
-822 EAAFGK
+822 EAAFGA
-828 NTNFSNSKIVIPAS
+828 NTNFENTKIVIPAS

-847 VDCDFN
+847 IDYEVN
-853 GENLGISTHDFY
+853 GENLGLSTHDFY

-879 EEGNNNF
+879 EEGNENF
-886 VAIDGVLYTKDRKR
+886 VAIDGVLYTKDKKR

-905 RNKKDNTYE
+905 RNKKGDTYE
-914 ILEGVVTLDEL
+914 ILDGVVTLDEFA
-925 SFASNMIV
+925 FASNMNL
-933 QTVIFPD
+933 QTLKVPD
-940 SLSFEARTQGIRFQ
+940 SLTFEPRKKGIRMENI
-954 GTSVLQSA
+954 TPVTTALYS
-962 FYNYSALENIEV
+962 YSAIQDIILNE
-974 KDTNP
+974 TNP
-979 NYKSNDGVLYTKDM
+979 NYTSIDGVVYTKDKKQLM
-993 KNLVY
+993 CV
-998 ISSGRTKEVIIP
+998 STGRTKEVIIP
-1010 DGVETINDNSIYWS
+1010 DGVETIIDYAVFPS
-1024 QVARSVS
+1024 QVARSIP
-1031 KMYIPASVTNI
+1031 KMYIPSSLTNI
-1042 SDSALKGVNN
+1042 SNMNLKILNN
-1052 GFIKKIEISEDNP
+1052 YGAIRKFEIAEDNP
-1065 SFTLDSNG
+1065 AFTLDSNG

>member
-152 KMVRQETEEI
+152 KMVREETEEI

-233 GTEEKE
+233 GAEEKE

-244 EGQKITIDKDGIYK
+244 EGQKVTIDKDGIYK

-266 EGNRSRITYEI
+266 EGNRSGITYEI

-312 KITNNEGKNTYE
+312 TITNNEGKNTYE
-324 FTENGEFTFE
+324 FTDNGEFTFE

-340 RIGSITAKV
+340 RTGSITAKV
-349 DWIKRKEVVGQD
+349 DWIKKKEIVGQD

-383 TELVVPANYDGYVVY
+383 TELVVPANYDGYEVY
-398 AVGNQNSK
+398 AVGAQGLEES
-406 ETPKQCYNIFGED
+406 TPSAERINVLGTSE
-419 SQSNQTIT
+419 NATIT
-427 KLTIEDGIKEIKTA
+427 KLTIEEGIKEIKCS
-441 AFIGCKKITGDLV
+441 AFEKCTGIKGNLV
-454 IPDSVVNIGYAAFVN
+454 IPDSVETIEGYAFN
-469 CSGFNGTLKLPL
+469 SCSGFNGTLTLPSTL
-481 NIEKIS
+481 KSIE
-487 DYTFNNCTN
+487 
-496 LKGNLI
+496 
-502 IPENVKEIG
+502 
-511 ALSFNRCS
+511 NRAFQLCS
-519 GFSGTLVFPSSLKR
+519 GFKD
-533 IGKTAFQYCS
+533 
-543 GFTGD
+543 D
-548 LVLPEG
+548 LVIPEG
-554 IETVE
+554 IKSIG
-559 DYTFNRCS
+559 DAAFNKCT
-567 GFDGTLTLPST
+567 GFNGTLTLPST
-578 LKSIGKSSFQLC
+578 LKSIGNGAFQYC
-590 SGLKGNLIIPEGIET
+590 SGLTGDILIPEGVETLGTHVFNKCTGFNGTITLPSTLKEIGRNSFYNCNKLTGNLVIPEGIE
-605 IEDYTFYGCS
+605 IINPNTFRGCS
-615 GFNGILKL
+615 SLN
-623 PSTLKR
+623 
-629 IGRTAF
+629 
-635 QLCSGFTGDLLIPEG
+635 
-650 IETIEDYTF
+650 
-659 NKCSGLDGTLTLPS
+659 GTLTLPS
-673 TLKSIGDVA
+673 TLKEISNFAFYGCKNLKGDINIPDNVISIGDQA
-682 FQSCSGFKGD
+682 FYNCTGFDGYIRLSNKLESIGGWTFGNCSKLVGD
-692 LVIPE
+692 LIIPDSVTNILDSTFRNCSSLNGKLVISNNITKLEEGVFSDCSNLVGELVIPAGVKTIGKAAFQQCE
-697 SVETIGD
+697 KLNGKLVLPEGLEYIGD
-704 FAFNNCSGFDGNLTL
+704 FAFNKCTSFEN
-719 PSTLKVVGNSA
+719 
-730 FQNCSGL
+730 
-737 KGNLIMPDK
+737 
-746 IESIGQ
+746 
-752 FAFNNCSSLTGD
+752 
-764 LIIPNSLTTISRC
+764 TTI
-777 AFQSCIGLTGKLV
+777 K
-790 LPDTITSIEG
+790 
-800 FAFYDDK
+800 
-807 FTGELVLP
+807 
-815 KNLESLG
+815 
-822 EAAFGK
+822 
-828 NTNFSNSKIVIPAS
+828 IPAS
-842 LKKIG
+842 LKKMGEDYDLNGNNVGIG
-847 VDCDFN
+847 SHF
-853 GENLGISTHDFY
+853 FY

-870 VRKFEAFEV
+870 VRKFETFEV
-879 EEGNNNF
+879 ENGNENF
-886 VAIDGVLYTKDRKR
+886 VAIDGVLYTKDLKR
-900 LISYP
+900 LVCYP
-905 RNKKDNTYE
+905 RNKKDTTYE
-914 ILEGVVTLDEL
+914 IQEGVELLDQM
-925 SFASNMIV
+925 SIASNMTL
-933 QTVIFPD
+933 QTLVIPD
-940 SLSFEARTQGIRFQ
+940 SLIIERKTYPGFTWENDQPLIFS
-954 GTSVLQSA
+954 L
-962 FYNYSALENIEV
+962 YNYNAIQNIET
-974 KDTNP
+974 KETNP
-979 NYKSNDGVLYTKDM
+979 NYKSVDGVLYTKDL
-993 KNLVY
+993 KELVY

-1010 DGVETINDNSIYWS
+1010 NGVETIRERSIYWS
-1024 QVARSVS
+1024 QVARNVS
-1031 KMYIPASVTNI
+1031 KIYIPSSVVNI
-1042 SDSALKGVNN
+1042 SDNALSSINN

-1065 SFTLDSNG
+1065 SFTLGSNG

>member
-1 MRKGDARKKRS
+1 MRKGDVRKKRS

-18 PIFVLLLIGIGCLGL
+18 PIFILLLIGVGCIGL

-152 KMVRQETEEI
+152 KMVREETEEI
-162 GKVEASEYGIEKVA
+162 GKVEASEYGIEKIA

-266 EGNRSRITYEI
+266 EGNKSRITYEI

-312 KITNNEGKNTYE
+312 TITNNEGKNIYE
-324 FTENGEFTFE
+324 FTDNGEFTFE

-340 RIGSITAKV
+340 RTGSITAKV
-349 DWIKRKEVVGQD
+349 DWIKKKEIVGQD

-441 AFIGCKKITGDLV
+441 AFRGCKKITGDLV

-487 DYTFNNCTN
+487 DYTFENCTN

-502 IPENVKEIG
+502 IPDNVKEIG
-511 ALSFNRCS
+511 NGAFNKCS
-519 GFSGTLVFPSSLKR
+519 GFV
-533 IGKTAFQYCS
+533 
-543 GFTGD
+543 
-548 LVLPEG
+548 
-554 IETVE
+554 
-559 DYTFNRCS
+559 
-567 GFDGTLTLPST
+567 GTLTLPST
-578 LKSIGKSSFQLC
+578 LKSIGNGAFQLCSGFTGDLVIPEGVETIGTHAFNKCSGFNGELILPSTLKSIGKIAFQLC
-590 SGLKGNLIIPEGIET
+590 SGLKGNLIIPEGIESINEDT
-605 IEDYTFYGCS
+605 FNGCSGFNGKLTLPSTLKNIGNTAFQRCSNLVGDLIIPDSVEVIDGWAFFECSGFNGKLKLSSSLKSIGRAAFYDCSGLGGNLEFSSNLKEIGRSCFYKCGKLEGDLIIPEGVEIIEDYTFSMCT
-615 GFNGILKL
+615 NLDGILKL
-623 PSTLKR
+623 PSTLKS
-629 IGRTAF
+629 IGIAAF
-635 QLCSGFTGDLLIPEG
+635 QNCSKLRGELILPEG
-650 IETIEDYTF
+650 LEY
-659 NKCSGLDGTLTLPS
+659 
-673 TLKSIGDVA
+673 
-682 FQSCSGFKGD
+682 
-692 LVIPE
+692 
-697 SVETIGD
+697 IGD
-704 FAFNNCSGFDGNLTL
+704 FAFNKCTSFEN
-719 PSTLKVVGNSA
+719 
-730 FQNCSGL
+730 
-737 KGNLIMPDK
+737 
-746 IESIGQ
+746 
-752 FAFNNCSSLTGD
+752 
-764 LIIPNSLTTISRC
+764 TTI
-777 AFQSCIGLTGKLV
+777 K
-790 LPDTITSIEG
+790 
-800 FAFYDDK
+800 
-807 FTGELVLP
+807 
-815 KNLESLG
+815 
-822 EAAFGK
+822 
-828 NTNFSNSKIVIPAS
+828 IPAS
-842 LKKIG
+842 LKKMGEDYDLNGNNVGIG
-847 VDCDFN
+847 SHF
-853 GENLGISTHDFY
+853 FY
-865 NFGAN
+865 NFGAD
-870 VRKFEAFEV
+870 VRKFEAIEV

-886 VAIDGVLYTKDRKR
+886 VAKDGVLYTKDLKR
-900 LISYP
+900 LVCYP
-905 RNKKDNTYE
+905 RNKKDTTYE
-914 ILEGVVTLDEL
+914 IQEGVELLDQM
-925 SFASNMIV
+925 SIASNM
-933 QTVIFPD
+933 TLKTLVIPD
-940 SLSFEARTQGIRFQ
+940 SLIIERKTYPGFTWENDQPLIFS
-954 GTSVLQSA
+954 L
-962 FYNYSALENIEV
+962 YNYNAIENIET
-974 KDTNP
+974 KETNP
-979 NYKSNDGVLYTKDM
+979 NYKSVDGVLYTKDL
-993 KNLVY
+993 KELVY

-1010 DGVETINDNSIYWS
+1010 DGVETIRERSIYWS
-1024 QVARSVS
+1024 QVARNVS
-1031 KMYIPASVTNI
+1031 KIYIPSSVVNI
-1042 SDSALKGVNN
+1042 SDNALSSINN
-1052 GFIKKIEISEDNP
+1052 GFIKKIEVSEDNP

>member
-1 MRKGDARKKRS
+1 MRKGDVRKKRS

-18 PIFVLLLIGIGCLGL
+18 PIFVLLLIGIGCIGL

-41 KENDKIEEMA
+41 KEDDKIEEMA

-152 KMVRQETEEI
+152 KMVREDTEEI

-214 ELEINQKEE
+214 ELEINQKED

-266 EGNRSRITYEI
+266 EGNKSRITYEI

-324 FTENGEFTFE
+324 FPENGEFTFE

-349 DWIKRKEVVGQD
+349 DWIKKKEVVGQD

-398 AVGNQNSK
+398 AVGQQGMRDS
-406 ETPKQCYNIFGED
+406 TPSAERINVLGAAE
-419 SQSNQTIT
+419 NATIT
-427 KLTIEDGIKEIKTA
+427 KLTIEDGIKEIKCSAFEKCTA
-441 AFIGCKKITGDLV
+441 IKGNLV
-454 IPDSVVNIGYAAFVN
+454 IPDSVENIEALAFN
-469 CSGFNGTLKLPL
+469 KCNGFDGTLTLSSSLKSLGDGAFQLCSGF
-481 NIEKIS
+481 
-487 DYTFNNCTN
+487 
-496 LKGNLI
+496 KGNLV
-502 IPENVKEIG
+502 IPESVEV
-511 ALSFNRCS
+511 L
-519 GFSGTLVFPSSLKR
+519 GTYVF
-533 IGKTAFQYCS
+533 GK
-543 GFTGD
+543 
-548 LVLPEG
+548 
-554 IETVE
+554 
-559 DYTFNRCS
+559 CS

-590 SGLKGNLIIPEGIET
+590 SGLKGTLVIPDSVEEIGDYAFNKCSGFSGTLVFPSPLKRIGNAAFQYCSGFTGDLVIPEGVETIGTHAFNKCGGFDGTLTLPSTLKNIGQIAFQFCSGLKGNLIIPEGIET
-605 IEDYTFYGCS
+605 IGDFTFGNCS
-615 GFNGILKL
+615 GF
-623 PSTLKR
+623 
-629 IGRTAF
+629 
-635 QLCSGFTGDLLIPEG
+635 
-650 IETIEDYTF
+650 
-659 NKCSGLDGTLTLPS
+659 DGTLTLPS
-673 TLKSIGDVA
+673 TLKSIGNGA
-682 FQSCSGFKGD
+682 FQLCSALKGN

-697 SVETIGD
+697 SVETIGN
-704 FAFNNCSGFDGNLTL
+704 FAFNKSNKLTGQLKLPDGI
-719 PSTLKVVGNSA
+719 K
-730 FQNCSGL
+730 
-737 KGNLIMPDK
+737 
-746 IESIGQ
+746 SIGQ
-752 FAFNNCSSLTGD
+752 YAFNSCGSLTGD
-764 LIIPNSLTTISRC
+764 LIIPNGLTTISRC
-777 AFQSCIGLTGKLV
+777 AFQSCSGLTGKLV
-790 LPDTITSIEG
+790 LPDSITSIEG
-800 FAFYDDK
+800 WAFYDDK

-954 GTSVLQSA
+954 GANILQAA

>member
-1 MRKGDARKKRS
+1 MRKGDVRKKRS

-33 SKNSNNIN
+33 SKSGNKIN

-98 EREVKIYTD
+98 EREVKVYTD
-107 EMMNEEVTEGIIKTG
+107 EAMDEEITDGIIKTG
-122 MTVVDKEDTYIAV
+122 MTVADKEDTYIAV

-152 KMVRQETEEI
+152 KMVRKETEEI

-195 EIKVVNG
+195 QIKIVNG

-233 GTEEKE
+233 GTEKKE

-266 EGNRSRITYEI
+266 EGNKSRITYEI

-312 KITNNEGKNTYE
+312 KITNNEEKHTYE

-349 DWIKRKEVVGQD
+349 DWIKKKEVVGQD

-398 AVGNQNSK
+398 AVGQQDVKDNS
-406 ETPKQCYNIFGED
+406 PSSQRYNVLGEKTL
-419 SQSNQTIT
+419 SNNTIT
-427 KLTIEDGIKEIKTA
+427 KLTIEKGIKEIK
-441 AFIGCKKITGDLV
+441 AFAFSQCTGIKGSLV
-454 IPDSVVNIGYAAFVN
+454 IPEGVTKIGVGAFN
-469 CSGFNGTLKLPL
+469 K
-481 NIEKIS
+481 
-487 DYTFNNCTN
+487 
-496 LKGNLI
+496 
-502 IPENVKEIG
+502 
-511 ALSFNRCS
+511 
-519 GFSGTLVFPSSLKR
+519 
-533 IGKTAFQYCS
+533 
-543 GFTGD
+543 
-548 LVLPEG
+548 
-554 IETVE
+554 
-559 DYTFNRCS
+559 CS

-578 LKSIGKSSFQLC
+578 LKSIG
-590 SGLKGNLIIPEGIET
+590 
-605 IEDYTFYGCS
+605 
-615 GFNGILKL
+615 NG
-623 PSTLKR
+623 
-629 IGRTAF
+629 AF
-635 QLCSGFTGDLLIPEG
+635 QLCSGFTGDLAIPEG
-650 IETIEDYTF
+650 VEKLGTF
-659 NKCSGLDGTLTLPS
+659 VFSKCSGFNGTLTLPKNI
-673 TLKSIGDVA
+673 KSIGKAA
-682 FQSCSGFKGD
+682 FQSCSSLVGNIVMPENVEEIGMNAFFHCSNLDGTITFSSKLKHIGKSAFEGCSKLKGGI
-692 LVIPE
+692 LLPE
-697 SVETIGD
+697 SLESIDKLAFNGCSSLDGTITLPKGLKTIGE
-704 FAFNNCSGFDGNLTL
+704 
-719 PSTLKVVGNSA
+719 VA
-730 FQNCSGL
+730 FQNCSKLTGTL
-737 KGNLIMPDK
+737 NLPDT
-746 IESIGQ
+746 IETIGQ

-764 LIIPNSLTTISRC
+764 LVIPNSITTISR
-777 AFQSCIGLTGKLV
+777 ASFQSCKGLTGKLV
-790 LPDTITSIEG
+790 LPDSITTIEPW
-800 FAFYDDK
+800 AFYTDR
-807 FTGELVLP
+807 FTGILTLP
-815 KNLESLG
+815 NKLETLG
-822 EAAFGK
+822 EGAFGANINFE
-828 NTNFSNSKIVIPAS
+828 NTKIVIPAS

-847 VDCDFN
+847 IDYEVN
-853 GENLGISTHDFY
+853 GENLGLSTHDFY

-870 VRKFEAFEV
+870 VGKFETFEV
-879 EEGNNNF
+879 EEGNENF
-886 VAIDGVLYTKDRKR
+886 VAIDGVLYTKDKKR

-905 RNKKDNTYE
+905 RNKKGDTYE
-914 ILEGVVTLDEL
+914 ILDGVVTLDEFA
-925 SFASNMIV
+925 FASNMNL
-933 QTVIFPD
+933 QTLKVPD
-940 SLSFEARTQGIRFQ
+940 SLTFEPRKKGIRS
-954 GTSVLQSA
+954 GNRTPVTAALYS
-962 FYNYSALENIEV
+962 YSAIQDIILNE
-974 KDTNP
+974 TNP
-979 NYKSNDGVLYTKDM
+979 NYTSIDGVVYTKDKKQLM
-993 KNLVY
+993 CV
-998 ISSGRTKEVIIP
+998 STGRTKEVIIP
-1010 DGVETINDNSIYWS
+1010 DGVETIIDYAVFPS
-1024 QVARSVS
+1024 QVARSIP
-1031 KMYIPASVTNI
+1031 KMYIPSSLTNI
-1042 SDSALKGVNN
+1042 SDMNLKLLNN
-1052 GFIKKIEISEDNP
+1052 YGAIRKFEIAEDNP
-1065 SFTLDSNG
+1065 AFTLDSNG

>member
-1 MRKGDARKKRS
+1 MRKGDVRKKRS

-33 SKNSNNIN
+33 SKSGNKIN

-89 SIEEFKKAF
+89 SIEEFKKSF
-98 EREVKIYTD
+98 EREVKVYTD
-107 EMMNEEVTEGIIKTG
+107 EAMDEEVTEGIIKTG
-122 MTVVDKEDTYIAV
+122 MTVSDKEDTYIAV

-152 KMVRQETEEI
+152 KMVRKETEEI

-195 EIKVVNG
+195 EIKIVNG

-266 EGNRSRITYEI
+266 EGNKSRITYEI
-277 IKVNKTGIEATIN
+277 VKVNKTGIEATIN

-349 DWIKRKEVVGQD
+349 DWIKKKEVVGQD

-398 AVGNQNSK
+398 AVGQQDVKDDGPSSQRYNVLGEKTLSNS
-406 ETPKQCYNIFGED
+406 
-419 SQSNQTIT
+419 TIT
-427 KLTIEDGIKEIKTA
+427 KLTIEEGIKEIKA
-441 AFIGCKKITGDLV
+441 SAFNQCTGIKGNLV
-454 IPDSVVNIGYAAFVN
+454 IPDGVTKIGKLAFN
-469 CSGFNGTLKLPL
+469 KCSGFDGTL
-481 NIEKIS
+481 
-487 DYTFNNCTN
+487 
-496 LKGNLI
+496 
-502 IPENVKEIG
+502 
-511 ALSFNRCS
+511 
-519 GFSGTLVFPSSLKR
+519 TLPSSLKS
-533 IGKTAFQYCS
+533 IGDGAFQFCS

-548 LVLPEG
+548 LVIPEG
-554 IETVE
+554 VETLGAYV
-559 DYTFNRCS
+559 FNKCS
-567 GFDGTLTLPST
+567 GFNGNLTLPTTLKSIGDGAFQLCSGFTGDLVIPEGVETLGAYVFNMCSGFTGDLVIPDGVTKIGRLAFNKCSGFNGTLTLPST
-578 LKSIGKSSFQLC
+578 LKSIGKASFQYC
-590 SGLKGNLIIPEGIET
+590 SGLTGDLVIPEGVEKVEDYTFYACSKLIGDLIIPDSVESVG
-605 IEDYTFYGCS
+605 YCGFYGCS

-623 PSTLKR
+623 SSNLK
-629 IGRTAF
+629 
-635 QLCSGFTGDLLIPEG
+635 
-650 IETIEDYTF
+650 
-659 NKCSGLDGTLTLPS
+659 
-673 TLKSIGDVA
+673 
-682 FQSCSGFKGD
+682 
-692 LVIPE
+692 
-697 SVETIGD
+697 TIGEA
-704 FAFNNCSGFDGNLTL
+704 AFNNCSSLTGSLNL
-719 PSTLKVVGNSA
+719 
-730 FQNCSGL
+730 
-737 KGNLIMPDK
+737 PDK

-764 LIIPNSLTTISRC
+764 LVIPNSITTISR
-777 AFQSCIGLTGKLV
+777 ASFQSCKGLTGKLV
-790 LPDTITSIEG
+790 LPDSITSIEG
-800 FAFYDDK
+800 WAFYDDK

-865 NFGAN
+865 NFGAKAG
-870 VRKFEAFEV
+870 KFEAFEV
-879 EEGNNNF
+879 EEENENF
-886 VAIDGVLYTKDRKR
+886 VAIDGVLYSKDKKR
-900 LISYP
+900 MLLYP
-905 RNKKDNTYE
+905 RNKKGDTYE
-914 ILEGVVTLDEL
+914 ILEGVVTIDEL
-925 SFASNMIV
+925 SFASNMNLENLIV
-933 QTVIFPD
+933 PD
-940 SLSFEARTQGIRFQ
+940 SLTLEPRKQGIR
-954 GTSVLQSA
+954 SKNVCVLT
-962 FYNYSALENIEV
+962 SALYSYTSIKNIII
-974 KDTNP
+974 KDSNL
-979 NYKSNDGVLYTKDM
+979 NYTSIDGVVYTKDL
-993 KNLVY
+993 KELVY
-998 ISSGRTKEVIIP
+998 VAAGRTNEVIIP
-1010 DGVETINDNSIYWS
+1010 DGVETIRSYSTFSS
-1024 QVARSVS
+1024 QVGRKVS
-1031 KMYIPASVTNI
+1031 KMYIPNSVINI
-1042 SDSALKGVNN
+1042 ADIEIELLNN
-1052 GFIKKIEISEDNP
+1052 GFIRKIEVAEDNP
-1065 SFTLDSNG
+1065 AFTLDSNG
-1073 KLIRK
+1073 KIVRK

>member
-1 MRKGDARKKRS
+1 MRKGDVRKKRS

-18 PIFVLLLIGIGCLGL
+18 PIFVLLLIGVGCLGI

-107 EMMNEEVTEGIIKTG
+107 ETMDEEVTEGIIKTG

-266 EGNRSRITYEI
+266 EGNKSRITYEI

-324 FTENGEFTFE
+324 FPENGEFTFE

-349 DWIKRKEVVGQD
+349 DWIKKKEIVGQD

-383 TELVVPANYDGYVVY
+383 TELVVPANYDGYEVY
-398 AVGNQNSK
+398 AVGAQGLEESTPSAKRINVLGTSENS
-406 ETPKQCYNIFGED
+406 
-419 SQSNQTIT
+419 TIT
-427 KLTIEDGIKEIKTA
+427 KLTIEDGIKEIKCS
-441 AFIGCKKITGDLV
+441 AFEKCTGIKGNLV
-454 IPDSVVNIGYAAFVN
+454 IPDSVE
-469 CSGFNGTLKLPL
+469 
-481 NIEKIS
+481 NIEALA
-487 DYTFNNCTN
+487 FNKCN
-496 LKGNLI
+496 
-502 IPENVKEIG
+502 
-511 ALSFNRCS
+511 
-519 GFSGTLVFPSSLKR
+519 
-533 IGKTAFQYCS
+533 
-543 GFTGD
+543 
-548 LVLPEG
+548 
-554 IETVE
+554 
-559 DYTFNRCS
+559 
-567 GFDGTLTLPST
+567 GFDGTLTLSSS
-578 LKSIGKSSFQLC
+578 LKSIG
-590 SGLKGNLIIPEGIET
+590 SG
-605 IEDYTFYGCS
+605 
-615 GFNGILKL
+615 
-623 PSTLKR
+623 
-629 IGRTAF
+629 AF
-635 QLCSGFTGDLLIPEG
+635 QLCSGFTGNILIPEG
-650 IETIEDYTF
+650 VETLGTHVF
-659 NKCSGLDGTLTLPS
+659 NKCTGFNGTITLPS
-673 TLKSIGDVA
+673 TLKEIGRNS
-682 FQSCSGFKGD
+682 FYNCNKLTGN

-697 SVETIGD
+697 GIEIINPNT
-704 FAFNNCSGFDGNLTL
+704 FCSCSSLNGTLTL
-719 PSTLKVVGNSA
+719 PSTLKVVGSAAFQGCSNLVGDLTIPDSVEVIDGWAFFECGGFNGKLKLSSSLKSIGRAAFYNCSGLGGNLEFSPNLKEIGRSCFYKCGKLEGDLIIPEGVEIIEDYTFSMCTNLDGILKLPSTLKSIGIAA
-730 FQNCSGL
+730 FQNCSKLRGELILPEGL
-737 KGNLIMPDK
+737 
-746 IESIGQ
+746 EYIGD
-752 FAFNNCSSLTGD
+752 FAFNKCTSFEN
-764 LIIPNSLTTISRC
+764 TTI
-777 AFQSCIGLTGKLV
+777 K
-790 LPDTITSIEG
+790 
-800 FAFYDDK
+800 
-807 FTGELVLP
+807 
-815 KNLESLG
+815 
-822 EAAFGK
+822 
-828 NTNFSNSKIVIPAS
+828 IPAS
-842 LKKIG
+842 LKKMGEDYDLNGNNVGIG
-847 VDCDFN
+847 SHF
-853 GENLGISTHDFY
+853 FY

-886 VAIDGVLYTKDRKR
+886 VAIDGVLYTKDLKR
-900 LISYP
+900 LVCYP
-905 RNKKDNTYE
+905 RNKKDTIYE
-914 ILEGVVTLDEL
+914 IQEGVMLLDQM
-925 SFASNMIV
+925 SIASNMTL
-933 QTVIFPD
+933 QTLVIPD
-940 SLSFEARTQGIRFQ
+940 SLIIERKTYPGFTWENDQPLIFS
-954 GTSVLQSA
+954 L
-962 FYNYSALENIEV
+962 YNYNAIQNIET
-974 KDTNP
+974 KETNP
-979 NYKSNDGVLYTKDM
+979 NYKSVDGVLYTKDL
-993 KNLVY
+993 KELVY

-1010 DGVETINDNSIYWS
+1010 DGVETIRERSIYWS
-1024 QVARSVS
+1024 QVARNVS
-1031 KMYIPASVTNI
+1031 KIYIPSSVVNI
-1042 SDSALKGVNN
+1042 SDNALSSINN
-1052 GFIKKIEISEDNP
+1052 GFIKKLEISEDNP
-1065 SFTLDSNG
+1065 SFTLDGNG

>member
-1 MRKGDARKKRS
+1 MRKGDVRKRGS

-18 PIFVLLLIGIGCLGL
+18 PIFVLLLIGVGCIGL
-33 SKNSNNIN
+33 SKNSNGIN
-41 KENDKIEEMA
+41 KESDKINEKA

-89 SIEEFKKAF
+89 SVKEFKKAF
-98 EREVKIYTD
+98 DREVKIYTD
-107 EMMNEEVTEGIIKTG
+107 EMMNEEITEGIIKTG
-122 MTVVDKEDTYIAV
+122 MTVVDKEDTYIVV

-152 KMVRQETEEI
+152 KMVRKETEEI

-244 EGQKITIDKDGIYK
+244 EGQKITIYKDGIYK
-258 VIAYTYGE
+258 VISYTYGE
-266 EGNRSRITYEI
+266 EGNKSRITYEI

-324 FTENGEFTFE
+324 FTENGEFAFE

-340 RIGSITAKV
+340 RTGSIIAKV
-349 DWIKRKEVVGQD
+349 DWITKKEVMGKD
-361 GEWKYFVNSD
+361 GEWRYFVRND

-406 ETPKQCYNIFGED
+406 EDPKQCYNIFGEN
-419 SQSNQTIT
+419 SQSNQTVT
-427 KLTIEDGIKEIKTA
+427 KITIEDGIKEIKTA
-441 AFIGCKKITGDLV
+441 SFIGCKKITGNLV
-454 IPDSVVNIGYAAFVN
+454 IPDSVTNIGYAAFVN
-469 CSGFNGTLKLPL
+469 CSGLNGTLELSS

-487 DYTFNNCTN
+487 SYAFNNCKN
-496 LKGNLI
+496 LTGNLI

-511 ALSFNRCS
+511 DFAFNNCS
-519 GFSGTLVFPSSLKR
+519 KFSGTLVFPSSLQR
-533 IGKTAFQYCS
+533 IGRTAFQYCS

-548 LVLPEG
+548 LVIPEG
-554 IETVE
+554 VETIGE
-559 DYTFNRCS
+559 NTFNNCS
-567 GFDGTLTLPST
+567 GFNGTLTLPLS
-578 LKSIGKSSFQLC
+578 LKNIGNASFKGCQQLT
-590 SGLKGNLIIPEGIET
+590 GNLVIPDNVKTLGKES
-605 IEDYTFYGCS
+605 FWGCS
-615 GFNGILKL
+615 RFNGILKL
-623 PSTLKR
+623 S
-629 IGRTAF
+629 
-635 QLCSGFTGDLLIPEG
+635 S
-650 IETIEDYTF
+650 
-659 NKCSGLDGTLTLPS
+659 N
-673 TLKSIGDVA
+673 LKSIGDGS
-682 FQSCSGFKGD
+682 FYDCSKLVGTLD
-692 LVIPE
+692 L
-697 SVETIGD
+697 
-704 FAFNNCSGFDGNLTL
+704 
-719 PSTLKVVGNSA
+719 
-730 FQNCSGL
+730 
-737 KGNLIMPDK
+737 PDT

-752 FAFNNCSSLTGD
+752 FAFNNCSSLAGN
-764 LIIPNSLTTISRC
+764 LIIPNSLTTISRG
-777 AFQSCIGLTGKLV
+777 AFQSCSGLTGILV
-790 LPDTITSIEG
+790 LPDSITSVEG
-800 FAFYDDK
+800 WAFYDDK
-807 FTGELVLP
+807 FTGELNLP
-815 KNLESLG
+815 KNLENLG

-847 VDCDFN
+847 IDCEFS
-853 GENLGISTHDFY
+853 GVNLGISTHDFY

-879 EEGNNNF
+879 ESGNENF
-886 VAIDGVLYTKDRKR
+886 TSIDGVLYTKDKKR
-900 LISYP
+900 LVSYP
-905 RNKKDNTYE
+905 RNKKDSTYE
-914 ILEGVVTLDEL
+914 IQEGIITLDEL
-925 SFASNMIV
+925 SFASNMTV
-933 QTVIFPD
+933 KTVIFPD
-940 SLSFEARTQGIRFQ
+940 SLSFEVRPQGIRFQ
-954 GTSVLQSA
+954 NTNVLQAA
-962 FYNYSALENIEV
+962 FYNYNSLENVEV
-974 KDTNP
+974 KESNP

-998 ISSGRTKEVIIP
+998 ISSGRTREVIIP

-1024 QVARSVS
+1024 QVARGVS
-1031 KMYIPASVTNI
+1031 KLYIPASVTNI
-1042 SDSALKGVNN
+1042 SDTVVNNVNN

-1065 SFTLDSNG
+1065 SFTLDGNG

>member
-1 MRKGDARKKRS
+1 MRKGDVRKKRS

-33 SKNSNNIN
+33 SKSSNNIN
-41 KENDKIEEMA
+41 KENDKINEKA

-107 EMMNEEVTEGIIKTG
+107 EAMDEEVTEGIIKTG
-122 MTVVDKEDTYIAV
+122 MTVSDKEDTYIAV
-135 VDGDVSKD
+135 VDGDVNKD

-152 KMVRQETEEI
+152 KMVRKETEEI
-162 GKVEASEYGIEKVA
+162 GKIEATDYGIEKVA

-195 EIKVVNG
+195 EIKIVNG

-266 EGNRSRITYEI
+266 EGNKSRITYEI

-349 DWIKRKEVVGQD
+349 DWIKKKEVVGQD

-398 AVGNQNSK
+398 AVGQQDVNDNS
-406 ETPKQCYNIFGED
+406 PSSQRYNVLGEKTL
-419 SQSNQTIT
+419 SNSTIT
-427 KLTIEDGIKEIKTA
+427 KLTIEEGIKEIKA
-441 AFIGCKKITGDLV
+441 SAFNQCTGIKGSLV
-454 IPDSVVNIGYAAFVN
+454 IPESV
-469 CSGFNGTLKLPL
+469 TK
-481 NIEKIS
+481 
-487 DYTFNNCTN
+487 
-496 LKGNLI
+496 
-502 IPENVKEIG
+502 
-511 ALSFNRCS
+511 
-519 GFSGTLVFPSSLKR
+519 
-533 IGKTAFQYCS
+533 IGKLAF
-543 GFTGD
+543 
-548 LVLPEG
+548 
-554 IETVE
+554 
-559 DYTFNRCS
+559 NKCS
-567 GFDGTLTLPST
+567 GFDGTLTLPSS
-578 LKSIGKSSFQLC
+578 LKSIGD
-590 SGLKGNLIIPEGIET
+590 G
-605 IEDYTFYGCS
+605 
-615 GFNGILKL
+615 
-623 PSTLKR
+623 
-629 IGRTAF
+629 AF
-635 QLCSGFTGDLLIPEG
+635 QFCSGFTGDLVIPEG
-650 IETIEDYTF
+650 VETLGAYVFNKCSGFNGNLTLPTTLKSIGDGAFQLCSGLTGDLVIPEGVEKVEDYTF
-659 NKCSGLDGTLTLPS
+659 NGCSGLNGTLTLPS
-673 TLKSIGDVA
+673 SLKSIGKVS
-682 FQSCSGFKGD
+682 FQGCTNLKENLVIPEGVEKVEDYTFNGCSGLNGTLTLPSSLKSIGKTSFQNCSGLTGD

-697 SVETIGD
+697 GVEIIESYTFCG
-704 FAFNNCSGFDGNLTL
+704 CSSLDGILTL
-719 PSTLKVVGNSA
+719 PANLKSIGYAA
-730 FQNCSGL
+730 FSDCSSLTGSL
-737 KGNLIMPDK
+737 NLPDK

-752 FAFNNCSSLTGD
+752 FAFNSCRSLTGD
-764 LIIPNSLTTISRC
+764 LVIPNSITTISR
-777 AFQSCIGLTGKLV
+777 ATFQDCKGLTGKLV
-790 LPDTITSIEG
+790 LPDSITTIEPW
-800 FAFYDDK
+800 AFYTDR
-807 FTGELVLP
+807 FTGTLTLP
-815 KNLESLG
+815 SKLETLG
-822 EAAFGK
+822 EAAFGA
-828 NTNFSNSKIVIPAS
+828 NTNFENTKIVIPAS

-847 VDCDFN
+847 IDYEVN
-853 GENLGISTHDFY
+853 GENLGLSTHDFY

-879 EEGNNNF
+879 EEGNENF
-886 VAIDGVLYTKDRKR
+886 VAIDGVLYTKDKKR

-905 RNKKDNTYE
+905 RNKKGDTYE
-914 ILEGVVTLDEL
+914 ILDGVVTLDEFA
-925 SFASNMIV
+925 FASNMNL
-933 QTVIFPD
+933 QTLKVPD
-940 SLSFEARTQGIRFQ
+940 SLTFEPRKEGIRS
-954 GTSVLQSA
+954 GNRTPVTAALYS
-962 FYNYSALENIEV
+962 YSAIQDIILNE
-974 KDTNP
+974 TNP
-979 NYKSNDGVLYTKDM
+979 NYTSIDGVVYTKDKKQLM
-993 KNLVY
+993 CV
-998 ISSGRTKEVIIP
+998 STGRTKEVIIP
-1010 DGVETINDNSIYWS
+1010 DGVETIIDYAVFPS
-1024 QVARSVS
+1024 QVGRSIP
-1031 KMYIPASVTNI
+1031 KMYIPSSLTNI
-1042 SDSALKGVNN
+1042 SNMNLKLLNN
-1052 GFIKKIEISEDNP
+1052 SGAIRKFEIAEDNP
-1065 SFTLDSNG
+1065 AFTLDSNG
-1073 KLIRK
+1073 KIIRK

>member
-1 MRKGDARKKRS
+1 MRKGDVRKKRS

-18 PIFVLLLIGIGCLGL
+18 PIFILLLIGVGCIGL

-152 KMVRQETEEI
+152 KMVREETEEI

-233 GTEEKE
+233 GAEEKE

-244 EGQKITIDKDGIYK
+244 EGQKVTIDKDGIYK

-266 EGNRSRITYEI
+266 EGNRSGITYEI

-312 KITNNEGKNTYE
+312 TITNNEGKNTYE

-340 RIGSITAKV
+340 RIGSITAKI
-349 DWIKRKEVVGQD
+349 DWIKKKEVVGQD

-398 AVGNQNSK
+398 AVGQQGMK
-406 ETPKQCYNIFGED
+406 QTTPSAKRINVLGASE
-419 SQSNQTIT
+419 NATIT
-427 KLTIEDGIKEIKTA
+427 KLTIEEGIKEIKCS
-441 AFIGCKKITGDLV
+441 AFEKCTGIKGNLV
-454 IPDSVVNIGYAAFVN
+454 IPDSVETIEGYAFN
-469 CSGFNGTLKLPL
+469 SCSGFNGTLTLPSTL
-481 NIEKIS
+481 KSIE
-487 DYTFNNCTN
+487 
-496 LKGNLI
+496 
-502 IPENVKEIG
+502 
-511 ALSFNRCS
+511 NRAFQLCS
-519 GFSGTLVFPSSLKR
+519 GFKD
-533 IGKTAFQYCS
+533 
-543 GFTGD
+543 D
-548 LVLPEG
+548 LVIPEG
-554 IETVE
+554 IKSIG
-559 DYTFNRCS
+559 DGAFNKCT
-567 GFDGTLTLPST
+567 GFNGTLTLPST
-578 LKSIGKSSFQLC
+578 LKSIGNGAFQYC
-590 SGLKGNLIIPEGIET
+590 SGLTGDILIPEGVETLGTHVFNKCTGFNGTITLPSTLKEIGRNSFYNCNKLTGNLVIPEGIE
-605 IEDYTFYGCS
+605 IINPNTFRGCS
-615 GFNGILKL
+615 SLN
-623 PSTLKR
+623 
-629 IGRTAF
+629 
-635 QLCSGFTGDLLIPEG
+635 
-650 IETIEDYTF
+650 
-659 NKCSGLDGTLTLPS
+659 GTLTLPS
-673 TLKSIGDVA
+673 TLKEISNFAFYGCKNLKGDINIPDNVISIGDQA
-682 FQSCSGFKGD
+682 FYNCTGFDGYIRLSNKLESIGGWTFGNCSKLVGD
-692 LVIPE
+692 LIIPDSVTNILDSTFRNCSSLNGKLVISNNITKLEEGVFSGCSNLVGELVIPAGVKTIGKAAFQQCE
-697 SVETIGD
+697 KLNGKLVLPEGLEYIGD
-704 FAFNNCSGFDGNLTL
+704 FAFNKCTSFEN
-719 PSTLKVVGNSA
+719 
-730 FQNCSGL
+730 
-737 KGNLIMPDK
+737 
-746 IESIGQ
+746 
-752 FAFNNCSSLTGD
+752 
-764 LIIPNSLTTISRC
+764 TTI
-777 AFQSCIGLTGKLV
+777 K
-790 LPDTITSIEG
+790 
-800 FAFYDDK
+800 
-807 FTGELVLP
+807 
-815 KNLESLG
+815 
-822 EAAFGK
+822 
-828 NTNFSNSKIVIPAS
+828 IPAS
-842 LKKIG
+842 LKKMGEDYDLNGNNVGIG
-847 VDCDFN
+847 SHF
-853 GENLGISTHDFY
+853 FY

-886 VAIDGVLYTKDRKR
+886 VAIDGVLYTKDLKR
-900 LISYP
+900 LVCYP
-905 RNKKDNTYE
+905 RNKKDKTYE
-914 ILEGVVTLDEL
+914 IQEGVELLDQM
-925 SFASNMIV
+925 SIASNMTLSTLIL
-933 QTVIFPD
+933 PD
-940 SLSFEARTQGIRFQ
+940 SLIIKEQTYPQFTWENDHLLDYS
-954 GTSVLQSA
+954 L
-962 FYNYSALENIEV
+962 YNYNAIENIEV

-1031 KMYIPASVTNI
+1031 KIYIPSSVVNI
-1042 SDSALKGVNN
+1042 SDNALSSINN

-1065 SFTLDSNG
+1065 SFTLGSNG

>member
-1 MRKGDARKKRS
+1 MRKGDVRKKRS

-33 SKNSNNIN
+33 SKSGNKIN
-41 KENDKIEEMA
+41 KENDKIEEIA

-107 EMMNEEVTEGIIKTG
+107 ETMDEEVTEGIIKTG

-152 KMVRQETEEI
+152 KMVRKETEEI

-195 EIKVVNG
+195 EIKIVNG

-266 EGNRSRITYEI
+266 EGNKSRITYEI

-349 DWIKRKEVVGQD
+349 DWIKKKEVVGQD

-383 TELVVPANYDGYVVY
+383 TELVVPANYDGYEVY
-398 AVGNQNSK
+398 AVGVQDVKDDS
-406 ETPKQCYNIFGED
+406 PSSQRYNVLGEKTL
-419 SQSNQTIT
+419 SNNTIT
-427 KLTIEDGIKEIKTA
+427 KLTIEEGIKEIKA
-441 AFIGCKKITGDLV
+441 GAFNQCTGIKGSLV
-454 IPDSVVNIGYAAFVN
+454 IPEGVTKIGVGVFSQ
-469 CSGFNGTLKLPL
+469 CSGFNGTLTLPSTLKSIGSVAFNKCSGFNGTLTLPSTLKSIGDAAFQLCSGFTGDLAIPEGVEKLG
-481 NIEKIS
+481 
-487 DYTFNNCTN
+487 THVFNKCSGFNGTLTLPSTLESVGKSAFQNCTN
-496 LKGNLI
+496 LKGNLVIPDGIEI
-502 IPENVKEIG
+502 IEDTT
-511 ALSFNRCS
+511 FNSCS
-519 GFSGTLVFPSSLKR
+519 GL
-533 IGKTAFQYCS
+533 
-543 GFTGD
+543 
-548 LVLPEG
+548 
-554 IETVE
+554 
-559 DYTFNRCS
+559 N
-567 GFDGTLTLPST
+567 GTLTLPST
-578 LKSIGKSSFQLC
+578 LKSIGKAAFQRC
-590 SGLKGNLIIPEGIET
+590 SGLVGNVVMPENVEEIGMNTFFYCSNLNGTITFSPKLKHIGISAFE
-605 IEDYTFYGCS
+605 GCS
-615 GFNGILKL
+615 KLKGGILLPESLESIDKLAFNG
-623 PSTLKR
+623 
-629 IGRTAF
+629 
-635 QLCSGFTGDLLIPEG
+635 CS
-650 IETIEDYTF
+650 
-659 NKCSGLDGTLTLPS
+659 SLDGILTLPAN
-673 TLKSIGDVA
+673 LKSIGYAA
-682 FQSCSGFKGD
+682 FSDCSSLTGS
-692 LVIPE
+692 L
-697 SVETIGD
+697 
-704 FAFNNCSGFDGNLTL
+704 NL
-719 PSTLKVVGNSA
+719 
-730 FQNCSGL
+730 
-737 KGNLIMPDK
+737 PDK

-752 FAFNNCSSLTGD
+752 FAFNHCSSLTGD
-764 LIIPNSLTTISRC
+764 LVIPNSITKISR
-777 AFQSCIGLTGKLV
+777 ASFQGCQGLTGKLV
-790 LPDTITSIEG
+790 LPDSITTIEG
-800 FAFYDDK
+800 WAFYTDR
-807 FTGELVLP
+807 FTGTLTLP
-815 KNLESLG
+815 SKLETLG
-822 EAAFGK
+822 EAAFGANINFE
-828 NTNFSNSKIVIPAS
+828 NTKIVIPAS

-847 VDCDFN
+847 IDYEVN
-853 GENLGISTHDFY
+853 GENLGLSTHDFY
-865 NFGAN
+865 NFGAKTE
-870 VRKFEAFEV
+870 KFEAFEV
-879 EEGNNNF
+879 EEGNENF

-905 RNKKDNTYE
+905 RNKKGDTYE
-914 ILEGVVTLDEL
+914 ILDGVVTLDEF
-925 SFASNMIV
+925 SFASNMNLQTLIV
-933 QTVIFPD
+933 PD
-940 SLSFEARTQGIRFQ
+940 SINFEPRKKGIRMENK
-954 GTSVLQSA
+954 TPVTAALYS
-962 FYNYSALENIEV
+962 YSAIQDINIKE
-974 KDTNP
+974 TNP
-979 NYKSNDGVLYTKDM
+979 NYTSIDGVVYTKD
-993 KNLVY
+993 KKELLCV
-998 ISSGRTKEVIIP
+998 STGRTKEVIIP
-1010 DGVETINDNSIYWS
+1010 DGVETIIDYAVYPS
-1024 QVARSVS
+1024 QVARSIP
-1031 KMYIPASVTNI
+1031 KMYIPSSLTNI
-1042 SDSALKGVNN
+1042 SNMNLKILNN
-1052 GFIKKIEISEDNP
+1052 YGAIKKFEIAEDNP
-1065 SFTLDSNG
+1065 AFTLDSNG
-1073 KLIRK
+1073 KIVRK

>member
-1 MRKGDARKKRS
+1 MRKGDVRKKRS

-33 SKNSNNIN
+33 SKSGNKIN

-89 SIEEFKKAF
+89 NIEEFKKSF
-98 EREVKIYTD
+98 EREVKVYTD
-107 EMMNEEVTEGIIKTG
+107 EAMDEEITEGIIKTG

-152 KMVRQETEEI
+152 KMVRKETEEI

-195 EIKVVNG
+195 EIKIVNG

-258 VIAYTYGE
+258 VVAYTYGE
-266 EGNRSRITYEI
+266 EGNKSRITYEI

-349 DWIKRKEVVGQD
+349 DWIKKKEVVGQD

-398 AVGNQNSK
+398 AVGVQDIKADAPSA
-406 ETPKQCYNIFGED
+406 QRYNVLGEKTL
-419 SQSNQTIT
+419 SNNTIT
-427 KLTIEDGIKEIKTA
+427 KLTIEKGIKEIKA
-441 AFIGCKKITGDLV
+441 CAFSQCTGIRGSLV
-454 IPDSVVNIGYAAFVN
+454 IPEGVTKIGMGAFN
-469 CSGFNGTLKLPL
+469 KCSGFN
-481 NIEKIS
+481 
-487 DYTFNNCTN
+487 
-496 LKGNLI
+496 
-502 IPENVKEIG
+502 
-511 ALSFNRCS
+511 
-519 GFSGTLVFPSSLKR
+519 
-533 IGKTAFQYCS
+533 
-543 GFTGD
+543 
-548 LVLPEG
+548 
-554 IETVE
+554 
-559 DYTFNRCS
+559 
-567 GFDGTLTLPST
+567 GTLTLPST
-578 LKSIGKSSFQLC
+578 LKSIG
-590 SGLKGNLIIPEGIET
+590 
-605 IEDYTFYGCS
+605 
-615 GFNGILKL
+615 NG
-623 PSTLKR
+623 
-629 IGRTAF
+629 AF
-635 QLCSGFTGDLLIPEG
+635 QLCSGFTGDLVIPEE
-650 IETIEDYTF
+650 IEELGTF
-659 NKCSGLDGTLTLPS
+659 VFSKCSGFNGTLTLPKNI
-673 TLKSIGDVA
+673 KSIGKAA
-682 FQSCSGFKGD
+682 FQSCSSLVGNIVMPENVEEIGMNAFFHCSNLNGTITFSPKLKHIGISAFEGCSKLKGGI
-692 LVIPE
+692 LLPE
-697 SVETIGD
+697 SLESIDKLAFNGCSSLDGTITLPKGLKTIGE
-704 FAFNNCSGFDGNLTL
+704 
-719 PSTLKVVGNSA
+719 VA
-730 FQNCSGL
+730 FQNCSKLTGTL
-737 KGNLIMPDK
+737 NLPDT
-746 IESIGQ
+746 IETIGQ

-764 LIIPNSLTTISRC
+764 LVIPNSITTISR
-777 AFQSCIGLTGKLV
+777 ASFQSCKGLTGKLV
-790 LPDTITSIEG
+790 LPDSITSIEG
-800 FAFYDDK
+800 WAFYDDK

-865 NFGAN
+865 NFGAKAG
-870 VRKFEAFEV
+870 KFEAFEV
-879 EEGNNNF
+879 EEENENF
-886 VAIDGVLYTKDRKR
+886 VAVDGVLYSKDKKR
-900 LISYP
+900 MLLYP
-905 RNKKDNTYE
+905 RNKKGDTYE
-914 ILEGVVTLDEL
+914 ILEGVVTIDEL
-925 SFASNMIV
+925 SFASNMNLENLIV
-933 QTVIFPD
+933 PD
-940 SLSFEARTQGIRFQ
+940 SLTLEPRKQGIR
-954 GTSVLQSA
+954 SKNVCVLT
-962 FYNYSALENIEV
+962 SALYSYTSIKNIII
-974 KDTNP
+974 KDSNL
-979 NYKSNDGVLYTKDM
+979 NYTSIDGVVYTKDL
-993 KNLVY
+993 KELVY
-998 ISSGRTKEVIIP
+998 VAAGRTNEVIIP
-1010 DGVETINDNSIYWS
+1010 DGVETIRSYSTFSS
-1024 QVARSVS
+1024 QVGRKVS
-1031 KMYIPASVTNI
+1031 KMYIPNSVINI
-1042 SDSALKGVNN
+1042 ADIEIELLNN
-1052 GFIKKIEISEDNP
+1052 GFIRKIEVAEDNP
-1065 SFTLDSNG
+1065 AFTLDSNG
-1073 KLIRK
+1073 KIVRK

>member
-1 MRKGDARKKRS
+1 MRKGDTRKKRS

-18 PIFVLLLIGIGCLGL
+18 PIFVLLLIGVGCIGL

-162 GKVEASEYGIEKVA
+162 GKVEASEYGIEKIA

-244 EGQKITIDKDGIYK
+244 ERQKITIDKDGIYK

-266 EGNRSRITYEI
+266 EGNKSRITYEI

-349 DWIKRKEVVGQD
+349 DWIKKKEVVGQD

-398 AVGNQNSK
+398 AVGNQNAK

-441 AFIGCKKITGDLV
+441 AFRGCKKITGDLV
-454 IPDSVVNIGYAAFVN
+454 IPDSVVNVGYAAFVN

-511 ALSFNRCS
+511 DYAFNKCS
-519 GFSGTLVFPSSLKR
+519 GFSGTLVFPSS
-533 IGKTAFQYCS
+533 
-543 GFTGD
+543 
-548 LVLPEG
+548 
-554 IETVE
+554 
-559 DYTFNRCS
+559 
-567 GFDGTLTLPST
+567 
-578 LKSIGKSSFQLC
+578 
-590 SGLKGNLIIPEGIET
+590 
-605 IEDYTFYGCS
+605 
-615 GFNGILKL
+615 
-623 PSTLKR
+623 LKR

-635 QLCSGFTGDLLIPEG
+635 QLCSGFTGDLVIPEG

-659 NKCSGLDGTLTLPS
+659 NKCSGFDGTLTLPS
-673 TLKSIGDVA
+673 TLKSIGRTA
-682 FQSCSGFKGD
+682 FQLCSGLKGNLIIPEGIKTIEDYTFYGCSGF
-692 LVIPE
+692 
-697 SVETIGD
+697 
-704 FAFNNCSGFDGNLTL
+704 NGNLTL
-719 PSTLKVVGNSA
+719 PSTLIEIGNSSFQDCSQLIGNLVITDTVKTLGKTSFCGCSGFDGILKLPSNLKTIGDTA
-730 FQNCSGL
+730 FYNCSKLTGQL
-737 KGNLIMPDK
+737 NLPDK

-752 FAFNNCSSLTGD
+752 FAFNNCVSLTGD

-777 AFQSCIGLTGKLV
+777 AFQSCSGLTGNLV
-790 LPDTITSIEG
+790 LPDSITSIEG

-815 KNLESLG
+815 KNLENLG

>member
-152 KMVRQETEEI
+152 KMVREETEEI

-233 GTEEKE
+233 GAEEKE

-244 EGQKITIDKDGIYK
+244 EGQKVTIDKDGIYK

-266 EGNRSRITYEI
+266 EGNRSGITYEI

-324 FTENGEFTFE
+324 FTDNGEFTFE

-349 DWIKRKEVVGQD
+349 DWIKKKEVVGQD

-398 AVGNQNSK
+398 AVGQQGMK
-406 ETPKQCYNIFGED
+406 QTTPSAKRINVLGASE
-419 SQSNQTIT
+419 NATIT
-427 KLTIEDGIKEIKTA
+427 KLTIEEGIKEIKCS
-441 AFIGCKKITGDLV
+441 AFEKCTGIKGNLV
-454 IPDSVVNIGYAAFVN
+454 IPDSVETIEGYAFN
-469 CSGFNGTLKLPL
+469 SCSGFNGTLTLPSTL
-481 NIEKIS
+481 KSIE
-487 DYTFNNCTN
+487 
-496 LKGNLI
+496 
-502 IPENVKEIG
+502 
-511 ALSFNRCS
+511 NRAFQLCS
-519 GFSGTLVFPSSLKR
+519 GFKD
-533 IGKTAFQYCS
+533 
-543 GFTGD
+543 D
-548 LVLPEG
+548 LVIPEG
-554 IETVE
+554 IKSIG
-559 DYTFNRCS
+559 DAAFNKCT
-567 GFDGTLTLPST
+567 GFNGTLTLPST
-578 LKSIGKSSFQLC
+578 LKSIGNGAFQYC
-590 SGLKGNLIIPEGIET
+590 SGLTGDILIPEGVETLGTHVFNKCTGFNGTITLPSTLKEIGRNSFYNCNKLTGNLVIPEGIE
-605 IEDYTFYGCS
+605 IINPNTFRGCS
-615 GFNGILKL
+615 SLN
-623 PSTLKR
+623 
-629 IGRTAF
+629 
-635 QLCSGFTGDLLIPEG
+635 
-650 IETIEDYTF
+650 
-659 NKCSGLDGTLTLPS
+659 GTLTLPS
-673 TLKSIGDVA
+673 TLKEISNFAFYGCKNLKGDINIPDNVISIGDQA
-682 FQSCSGFKGD
+682 FYNCTGFDGYIRLSNKLESIGGWTFGNCSKLVGD
-692 LVIPE
+692 LIIPDSVTNILDSTFRNCSSLNGKLVISNNITKLEEGVFSDCSNLVGELVIPAGVKTIGKAAFQQCE
-697 SVETIGD
+697 KLNGKLVLPEGLEYIGD
-704 FAFNNCSGFDGNLTL
+704 FAFNKCTSFEN
-719 PSTLKVVGNSA
+719 
-730 FQNCSGL
+730 
-737 KGNLIMPDK
+737 
-746 IESIGQ
+746 
-752 FAFNNCSSLTGD
+752 
-764 LIIPNSLTTISRC
+764 TTI
-777 AFQSCIGLTGKLV
+777 K
-790 LPDTITSIEG
+790 
-800 FAFYDDK
+800 
-807 FTGELVLP
+807 
-815 KNLESLG
+815 
-822 EAAFGK
+822 
-828 NTNFSNSKIVIPAS
+828 IPAS
-842 LKKIG
+842 LKKMGEDYDLNGNNVGIG
-847 VDCDFN
+847 SHF
-853 GENLGISTHDFY
+853 FY

-870 VRKFEAFEV
+870 VRKFETFEV
-879 EEGNNNF
+879 ENGNENF
-886 VAIDGVLYTKDRKR
+886 VAIDGVLYTKDLKR
-900 LISYP
+900 LVCYP
-905 RNKKDNTYE
+905 RNKKDTTYE
-914 ILEGVVTLDEL
+914 IQEGVELLDQM
-925 SFASNMIV
+925 SIASNMTL
-933 QTVIFPD
+933 QTLVIPD
-940 SLSFEARTQGIRFQ
+940 SLIIERKTYPGFTWENDQPLIFS
-954 GTSVLQSA
+954 L
-962 FYNYSALENIEV
+962 YNYNAIQNIET
-974 KDTNP
+974 KETNP
-979 NYKSNDGVLYTKDM
+979 NYKSVDGVLYTKDL
-993 KNLVY
+993 KELVY

-1010 DGVETINDNSIYWS
+1010 NGVETIRERSIYWS
-1024 QVARSVS
+1024 QVARNVS
-1031 KMYIPASVTNI
+1031 KIYIPSSVVNI
-1042 SDSALKGVNN
+1042 SDNALSSINN

-1065 SFTLDSNG
+1065 SFTLGSNG

>member
-152 KMVRQETEEI
+152 KMVREETEEI
-162 GKVEASEYGIEKVA
+162 GKIEASEYGIEKVA

-233 GTEEKE
+233 GAEEKE

-244 EGQKITIDKDGIYK
+244 EGQKVTIDKDGIYK

-266 EGNRSRITYEI
+266 EGNRSGITYEI

-324 FTENGEFTFE
+324 FTDNGEFTFE

-349 DWIKRKEVVGQD
+349 DWIKKKEVVGQD

-406 ETPKQCYNIFGED
+406 ENPKQCYNIFGED

-441 AFIGCKKITGDLV
+441 AFRGCKKITGNLV

-511 ALSFNRCS
+511 DYAFNKCS
-519 GFSGTLVFPSSLKR
+519 GFSGTLVFPSS
-533 IGKTAFQYCS
+533 
-543 GFTGD
+543 
-548 LVLPEG
+548 
-554 IETVE
+554 
-559 DYTFNRCS
+559 
-567 GFDGTLTLPST
+567 
-578 LKSIGKSSFQLC
+578 
-590 SGLKGNLIIPEGIET
+590 
-605 IEDYTFYGCS
+605 
-615 GFNGILKL
+615 
-623 PSTLKR
+623 LKR

-635 QLCSGFTGDLLIPEG
+635 QLCSGFTGDLVIPEG

-659 NKCSGLDGTLTLPS
+659 NKCSGFDGTLTLPS
-673 TLKSIGDVA
+673 TLKSIGRTA
-682 FQSCSGFKGD
+682 FQLCSGLKGNLIIPEGIKTIEDYTFYGCSGF
-692 LVIPE
+692 
-697 SVETIGD
+697 
-704 FAFNNCSGFDGNLTL
+704 NGNLTL
-719 PSTLKVVGNSA
+719 PSTLIEIGNSSFQDCSQLIGNLVITDTVKTLGKTSFCGCSGFDGILKLPSNLKTIGDTA
-730 FQNCSGL
+730 FYNCSKLTGQL
-737 KGNLIMPDK
+737 NLPDK

-752 FAFNNCSSLTGD
+752 FAFNNCVSLTGD

-777 AFQSCIGLTGKLV
+777 AFQSCSGLTGNLV
-790 LPDTITSIEG
+790 LPDSITSIEG

-815 KNLESLG
+815 KNLENLG

>member
-1 MRKGDARKKRS
+1 MRKGDVRKKRS

-33 SKNSNNIN
+33 SKSCNNIN

-65 DDENLISTKYLVTDN
+65 DDENLISTTYLVTDN

-107 EMMNEEVTEGIIKTG
+107 ETMNEEVTEGIIKTG
-122 MTVVDKEDTYIAV
+122 MTVADKEDTYIAV

-152 KMVRQETEEI
+152 KMVRKETEEI

-185 LEKVKEVEKP
+185 LEKVKEIEKP

-266 EGNRSRITYEI
+266 EGNKSRITYEI

-349 DWIKRKEVVGQD
+349 DWIKKKEVVGQD

-398 AVGNQNSK
+398 AVGQQDVNDNS
-406 ETPKQCYNIFGED
+406 PSAQRYNVLGEKTL
-419 SQSNQTIT
+419 SNSTIT
-427 KLTIEDGIKEIKTA
+427 KLTIEEGIKEIKA
-441 AFIGCKKITGDLV
+441 SAFNQCTGIKGSLV
-454 IPDSVVNIGYAAFVN
+454 IPESVTKIGVGAFN
-469 CSGFNGTLKLPL
+469 K
-481 NIEKIS
+481 
-487 DYTFNNCTN
+487 
-496 LKGNLI
+496 
-502 IPENVKEIG
+502 
-511 ALSFNRCS
+511 
-519 GFSGTLVFPSSLKR
+519 
-533 IGKTAFQYCS
+533 
-543 GFTGD
+543 
-548 LVLPEG
+548 
-554 IETVE
+554 
-559 DYTFNRCS
+559 CS

-578 LKSIGKSSFQLC
+578 LKSIG
-590 SGLKGNLIIPEGIET
+590 
-605 IEDYTFYGCS
+605 
-615 GFNGILKL
+615 NG
-623 PSTLKR
+623 
-629 IGRTAF
+629 AF
-635 QLCSGFTGDLLIPEG
+635 QLCSGFTGDLAIPEG
-650 IETIEDYTF
+650 VEKLGTF
-659 NKCSGLDGTLTLPS
+659 VFSKCSGFNGTLTLPKNI
-673 TLKSIGDVA
+673 KSIGKAA
-682 FQSCSGFKGD
+682 FQSCSNLVGNIVMPENVEEIGMNAFFHCSNLDGTITFSSKLKHIGISAFEGCSKLKGGI
-692 LVIPE
+692 LLPE
-697 SVETIGD
+697 SLESIDKLAFNGCSSLDGTITLPKGLKTIGE
-704 FAFNNCSGFDGNLTL
+704 
-719 PSTLKVVGNSA
+719 VA
-730 FQNCSGL
+730 FQNCSSLTGSL
-737 KGNLIMPDK
+737 NLPDT
-746 IESIGQ
+746 IETIGQ

-764 LIIPNSLTTISRC
+764 LVIPNSITTISR
-777 AFQSCIGLTGKLV
+777 ASFQSCKGLTGKLV
-790 LPDTITSIEG
+790 LPDSITTIEPW
-800 FAFYDDK
+800 AFYTDR
-807 FTGELVLP
+807 FTGTLTLP
-815 KNLESLG
+815 SKLETLG
-822 EAAFGK
+822 EAAFGA
-828 NTNFSNSKIVIPAS
+828 NTNFENTKIVIPAS

-847 VDCDFN
+847 IDYEVN
-853 GENLGISTHDFY
+853 GENLGLSTHDFY
-865 NFGAN
+865 NFGAKAE
-870 VRKFEAFEV
+870 KFETFEV
-879 EEGNNNF
+879 EEGNENF
-886 VAIDGVLYTKDRKR
+886 VAIDGVLYTNDKKR

-905 RNKKDNTYE
+905 RNKKGDTYE
-914 ILEGVVTLDEL
+914 ILDGVVTLDEFA
-925 SFASNMIV
+925 FASNMNL
-933 QTVIFPD
+933 QTLKVPD
-940 SLSFEARTQGIRFQ
+940 SLTFEPRKKGIRMENN
-954 GTSVLQSA
+954 TPVTAALYS
-962 FYNYSALENIEV
+962 YSAIQDIILNE
-974 KDTNP
+974 TNP
-979 NYKSNDGVLYTKDM
+979 NYTSIDGVVYTKDKKQLM
-993 KNLVY
+993 CV
-998 ISSGRTKEVIIP
+998 STGRTKEVIIP
-1010 DGVETINDNSIYWS
+1010 DGVETIIDYAVFPS
-1024 QVARSVS
+1024 QVGKSIP
-1031 KMYIPASVTNI
+1031 KMYIPSSLTNI
-1042 SDSALKGVNN
+1042 SNMNLKILNN
-1052 GFIKKIEISEDNP
+1052 YGAIKKFEIAEDNP
-1065 SFTLDSNG
+1065 AFTLDSNG
-1073 KLIRK
+1073 KIVRK

>member
-1 MRKGDARKKRS
+1 MRKGDVRKKRS

-122 MTVVDKEDTYIAV
+122 MAVVDKEDTYIAV

-152 KMVRQETEEI
+152 KMVREETEEI

-244 EGQKITIDKDGIYK
+244 EGQKVTIDKDGIYK

-340 RIGSITAKV
+340 RTGSITAKV
-349 DWIKRKEVVGQD
+349 DWIKKKEIVGQD

-383 TELVVPANYDGYVVY
+383 TELVVPANYDGYEVY
-398 AVGNQNSK
+398 AVGAQGLEES
-406 ETPKQCYNIFGED
+406 TPSAERINVLGTSE
-419 SQSNQTIT
+419 NATIT
-427 KLTIEDGIKEIKTA
+427 KLTIEEGIKEIKCS
-441 AFIGCKKITGDLV
+441 AFEKCTGIKGNLV
-454 IPDSVVNIGYAAFVN
+454 IPDSVETIEGYAFN
-469 CSGFNGTLKLPL
+469 SCSGFNGTLTLPSTL
-481 NIEKIS
+481 KSIE
-487 DYTFNNCTN
+487 
-496 LKGNLI
+496 
-502 IPENVKEIG
+502 
-511 ALSFNRCS
+511 NRAFQLCS
-519 GFSGTLVFPSSLKR
+519 GFKD
-533 IGKTAFQYCS
+533 
-543 GFTGD
+543 D
-548 LVLPEG
+548 LVIPEG
-554 IETVE
+554 IKSIG
-559 DYTFNRCS
+559 DGAFNKCT
-567 GFDGTLTLPST
+567 GFNGTLTLPST
-578 LKSIGKSSFQLC
+578 LKSIGNGAFQYC
-590 SGLKGNLIIPEGIET
+590 SGLTGDILIPEGVETLGTHVFNKCTGFNGTITLPSTLKEIGRNSFYNCNKLTGNLVIPEGIE
-605 IEDYTFYGCS
+605 IINPNTFSGCS
-615 GFNGILKL
+615 SLN
-623 PSTLKR
+623 
-629 IGRTAF
+629 
-635 QLCSGFTGDLLIPEG
+635 
-650 IETIEDYTF
+650 
-659 NKCSGLDGTLTLPS
+659 GTLTLPS
-673 TLKSIGDVA
+673 TLKEISNFAFYGCKNLKGDINIPDNVISIGDQAFYNCTGFDGYIRLSNKLESIGGWTFGNCSKLVGDLIIPDSVTNILDSTFRNCSSLNGKLVISNNITKLEEGVFSGCSNLVGELVIPAGVKTIGKVA
-682 FQSCSGFKGD
+682 FQQCEKLNGK
-692 LVIPE
+692 LVLPE
-697 SVETIGD
+697 GLEYIGD
-704 FAFNNCSGFDGNLTL
+704 FAFNKCTSFEN
-719 PSTLKVVGNSA
+719 
-730 FQNCSGL
+730 
-737 KGNLIMPDK
+737 
-746 IESIGQ
+746 
-752 FAFNNCSSLTGD
+752 
-764 LIIPNSLTTISRC
+764 TTI
-777 AFQSCIGLTGKLV
+777 K
-790 LPDTITSIEG
+790 
-800 FAFYDDK
+800 
-807 FTGELVLP
+807 
-815 KNLESLG
+815 
-822 EAAFGK
+822 
-828 NTNFSNSKIVIPAS
+828 IPAS
-842 LKKIG
+842 LKKMGEDYDLNGNNVGIG
-847 VDCDFN
+847 SHF
-853 GENLGISTHDFY
+853 FY

-870 VRKFEAFEV
+870 VRKFETFEV
-879 EEGNNNF
+879 ENGNENF
-886 VAIDGVLYTKDRKR
+886 VAIDGVLYTKDLKR
-900 LISYP
+900 LVCYP
-905 RNKKDNTYE
+905 RNKKDTTYE
-914 ILEGVVTLDEL
+914 IQEGVELLDQM
-925 SFASNMIV
+925 SIASNMTL
-933 QTVIFPD
+933 QTLVIPD
-940 SLSFEARTQGIRFQ
+940 SLIIERKTYPGFTWENDQPLIFS
-954 GTSVLQSA
+954 L
-962 FYNYSALENIEV
+962 YNYNAIQNIET
-974 KDTNP
+974 KETNP
-979 NYKSNDGVLYTKDM
+979 NYKSVDGVLYTKDL
-993 KNLVY
+993 KELVY

-1010 DGVETINDNSIYWS
+1010 DGVETIRERSIYWS
-1024 QVARSVS
+1024 QVARNVS
-1031 KMYIPASVTNI
+1031 KIYIPSSVVNI
-1042 SDSALKGVNN
+1042 SDNALSSINN
-1052 GFIKKIEISEDNP
+1052 GFIKKIEVSEDNP

>member
-1 MRKGDARKKRS
+1 MRKGDVRKKRS

-18 PIFVLLLIGIGCLGL
+18 PIFVLLLIGIGCIGL

-80 VIKRVKENT
+80 VIRRVKENT

-98 EREVKIYTD
+98 EREIKIYTD

-152 KMVRQETEEI
+152 KMVREETEEI

-176 RKIVYGEYE
+176 RKIVYGKYE

-266 EGNRSRITYEI
+266 EGNRSGITYEI

-312 KITNNEGKNTYE
+312 TITNNEGKNTYE

-340 RIGSITAKV
+340 RIGSITAKI
-349 DWIKRKEVVGQD
+349 DWIKKKEVVGQD

-383 TELVVPANYDGYVVY
+383 TELVVPANYDGYEVY
-398 AVGNQNSK
+398 AVGAQGLEES
-406 ETPKQCYNIFGED
+406 TPSAERINVLGTSE
-419 SQSNQTIT
+419 NATIT
-427 KLTIEDGIKEIKTA
+427 KLTIEEGIKEIKCS
-441 AFIGCKKITGDLV
+441 AFEKCTGIKGNLV
-454 IPDSVVNIGYAAFVN
+454 IPDSVETIEGYAFN
-469 CSGFNGTLKLPL
+469 SCSGFNGTLTLPSTL
-481 NIEKIS
+481 KSIE
-487 DYTFNNCTN
+487 
-496 LKGNLI
+496 
-502 IPENVKEIG
+502 
-511 ALSFNRCS
+511 NRAFQLCS
-519 GFSGTLVFPSSLKR
+519 GFKD
-533 IGKTAFQYCS
+533 
-543 GFTGD
+543 D
-548 LVLPEG
+548 LVIPEG
-554 IETVE
+554 IKSIG
-559 DYTFNRCS
+559 DGAFNKCT
-567 GFDGTLTLPST
+567 GFNGTLTLPST
-578 LKSIGKSSFQLC
+578 LKSIGNGAFQYC
-590 SGLKGNLIIPEGIET
+590 SGLTGDILIPEGVEILGTHVFNKCTGFNGTITLPSTLKEIGRNSFYNCNKLTGNLVIPEGIE
-605 IEDYTFYGCS
+605 IINSNTFRGCS
-615 GFNGILKL
+615 SLN
-623 PSTLKR
+623 
-629 IGRTAF
+629 
-635 QLCSGFTGDLLIPEG
+635 
-650 IETIEDYTF
+650 
-659 NKCSGLDGTLTLPS
+659 GTLTLPS
-673 TLKSIGDVA
+673 TLKEISNFAFYGCKNLKGDINIPDNVISIGDQA
-682 FQSCSGFKGD
+682 FYNCTGFDGYIRLSNKLESIGGWTFGNCSKLVGDLIIPDSVTNILDSTFRNCSSLNGKLVISNNITKLEKGVFSGCSNLVGE
-692 LVIPE
+692 LVIPAGVKTIGQAAFQQCE
-697 SVETIGD
+697 KLNGKLVLPEGLEYIGD
-704 FAFNNCSGFDGNLTL
+704 FAFNKCTSFEN
-719 PSTLKVVGNSA
+719 
-730 FQNCSGL
+730 
-737 KGNLIMPDK
+737 
-746 IESIGQ
+746 
-752 FAFNNCSSLTGD
+752 
-764 LIIPNSLTTISRC
+764 TTI
-777 AFQSCIGLTGKLV
+777 K
-790 LPDTITSIEG
+790 
-800 FAFYDDK
+800 
-807 FTGELVLP
+807 
-815 KNLESLG
+815 
-822 EAAFGK
+822 
-828 NTNFSNSKIVIPAS
+828 IPAS
-842 LKKIG
+842 LKKMGEDYDLNGNNVGIG
-847 VDCDFN
+847 SHF
-853 GENLGISTHDFY
+853 FY

-886 VAIDGVLYTKDRKR
+886 VAIDGVLYTKDLKR
-900 LISYP
+900 LVCYP
-905 RNKKDNTYE
+905 RNKKDTTYE
-914 ILEGVVTLDEL
+914 IQEGVELLDQM
-925 SFASNMIV
+925 SIASNMTLSTLIL
-933 QTVIFPD
+933 PD
-940 SLSFEARTQGIRFQ
+940 SLIIKEQTYPQFTWENDHLLDYS
-954 GTSVLQSA
+954 L
-962 FYNYSALENIEV
+962 YNYNAIENIEV

-979 NYKSNDGVLYTKDM
+979 NYKSNDGVLYTKNM